1 MLKLKLAR
9 QTISKNLQLYLPFL
23 LANAVLVGINYIFFS
38 MTTNK
43 SLEKQNY
50 GAGLIQ
56 LMNIGL
62 VFTLTITFFFMIYI
76 NGMVS
81 RHRNHELGLYSI
93 LGMTR
98 SDLGRMIFF
107 IDAIMFAASSVLGLM
122 FGATFIKFVGLGLK
136 KMLDM
141 GYLNIP
147 MFSPVAAI
155 ICVGYFA
162 AVYFILLLGDLWR
175 LRSVNPLDLWKATN
189 KREKEPRGSWIF
201 GIAGIVTLGAGYV
214 IAVRINASINA
225 VNSFMLAVILVVIGT
240 YLVFI
245 AFSIIFLKMLRK
257 NKNFYYKR
265 NHFISVSGMLYRMKQ
280 NGASLASICL
290 LLTTALVAIV
300 MTGTLRLSQEATIK
314 LYNPYDVVMTK
325 ETPISHADKMT
336 IQSKAKDHHVT
347 VGKYV
352 NMTMT
357 QPIYGNFSGS
367 TYSVSKA
374 FDKSA
379 ANQLFAVPVADYNRI
394 QKQNV
399 HLAKDE
405 ILMYSSKGGYDKK
418 RLTIKGKTYK
428 VRHLDGF
435 DFYFDYQ
442 RTVFKPI
449 FVFAKNKQ
457 VCEQISGKWLYAM
470 GYDISG
476 KKSDLKKYT
485 AGLENKFTT
494 VVKKKNSQ
502 DPYPYMDSFSDRPS
516 VSEIFNH
523 LFGGLL
529 FIGIFVSIVM
539 LIATVVVMYYKQ
551 VSEGYADRDRFKT
564 MQQVGL
570 SREETKSAINSQV
583 LTVFMLPIIGAAV
596 NVGFAIPAIQK
607 VLVLL
612 SMYDNL
618 LLIKFG
624 IVSVAVTFLGYVAV
638 YKLTANVYENIV
650 NR

>member
-9 QTISKNLQLYLPFL
+9 QTIGKNLQLYLPFL

-38 MTTNK
+38 MTTNR
-43 SLEKQNY
+43 SLERQNY
-50 GAGLIQ
+50 GSGLIQ

-62 VFTLTITFFFMIYI
+62 VFTLAITFFFMIYI
-76 NGMVS
+76 NGIVS
-81 RHRNHELGLYSI
+81 RRRNHELGLYSI

-98 SDLGRMIFF
+98 SDLGKMIFF
-107 IDAIMFAASSVLGLM
+107 IDAIMFAASSVLGLV
-122 FGATFIKFVGLGLK
+122 FGATFVKFVGLGLK
-136 KMLDM
+136 KLLDM
-141 GYLNIP
+141 ERFDIP
-147 MFSPVAAI
+147 VFSSVAAI

-175 LRSVNPLDLWKATN
+175 LRSVNPLDLWKAAN

-201 GIAGIVTLGAGYV
+201 GIVGVIALGSVYA
-214 IAVRINASINA
+214 IAVRMKASMDA
-225 VNSFMLAVILVVIGT
+225 VTSFMLAVILVVIGT

-265 NHFISVSGMLYRMKQ
+265 NHFISVSGMIYRMKQ

-300 MTGTLRLSQEATIK
+300 TTGTLRLSQEATVR

-325 ETPISHADKMT
+325 KTPISHADKMT
-336 IQSKAKDHHVT
+336 IQSKAKDNHVT

-357 QPIYGNFSGS
+357 EPIYGNFSGS
-367 TYSVSKA
+367 AYSVSKTV
-374 FDKSA
+374 DMSTE
-379 ANQLFAVPVADYNRI
+379 NQLFAVPVADYNRI

-405 ILMYSSKGGYDKK
+405 ILMCSSKGGYDKN

-428 VRHLDGF
+428 VRHIDSF

-442 RTVFKPI
+442 RTIFKPI
-449 FVFAKNKQ
+449 FVFAKDRK

-476 KKSDLKKYT
+476 KKSDLKRYA
-485 AGLENKFTT
+485 AGLGDKFTA
-494 VVKKKNSQ
+494 VVKKNSQ
-502 DPYPYMDSFSDRPS
+502 EPYMDSFTDRPS
-516 VSEIFNH
+516 VSDLFNQ

-607 VLVLL
+607 MLVLL
-612 SMYDNL
+612 SMYDKL
-618 LLIKFG
+618 LLVKFG
-624 IVSVAVTFLGYVAV
+624 IVSLAVTFLGYVAV
-638 YKLTANVYENIV
+638 YKLTTNVYENIV

>member
-1 MLKLKLAR
+1 MLKFKLSR
-9 QTISKNLQLYLPFL
+9 QIISKNLQLYLPFL

-50 GAGLIQ
+50 GSVLIQ

-62 VFTLTITFFFMIYI
+62 VFTLAITFFFMIYI
-76 NGMVS
+76 NGIVS
-81 RHRNHELGLYSI
+81 RRRNHELGLYSI

-98 SDLGRMIFF
+98 SDLGKMIFF
-107 IDAIMFAASSVLGLM
+107 IDAIMFAASSVLGLV
-122 FGATFIKFVGLGLK
+122 FGATFVKFVGLGLK
-136 KMLDM
+136 QLLDM
-141 GYLNIP
+141 ERLNVP
-147 MFSPVAAI
+147 MFSSVAAI
-155 ICVGYFA
+155 ICIGYFA

-189 KREKEPRGSWIF
+189 EREKEPRGSWIF
-201 GIAGIVTLGAGYV
+201 GIAGVVALCTGYAL
-214 IAVRINASINA
+214 AVRMKVSMDA
-225 VNSFMLAVILVVIGT
+225 VTSFMLAVVLVVIGT

-265 NHFISVSGMLYRMKQ
+265 NHFISVSGMIYRMKQ

-300 MTGTLRLSQEATIK
+300 TTGTLRLSQEATLK

-325 ETPISHADKMT
+325 KTPISHSDKMM
-336 IQSKAKDHHVT
+336 IQSKAKDNHVT

-352 NMTMT
+352 NMMMT
-357 QPIYGNFSGS
+357 EPIYGNFSGS
-367 TYSVSKA
+367 TYSVSKTV
-374 FDKSA
+374 DMSTE
-379 ANQLFAVPVADYNRI
+379 NQLFAVPVADYNRI

-405 ILMYSSKGGYDKK
+405 ILMYSSKGGYDKN

-428 VRHLDGF
+428 VRHIDSF

-442 RTVFKPI
+442 RTIFKPI
-449 FVFAKNKQ
+449 FVFAKDKT

-485 AGLENKFTT
+485 AGLENKFMT

-502 DPYPYMDSFSDRPS
+502 GTYMDSFADRPTI
-516 VSEIFNH
+516 SEISNQMY
-523 LFGGLL
+523 GGLL

-596 NVGFAIPAIQK
+596 NFGFAIPAIQK

-612 SMYDNL
+612 SMYDK
-618 LLIKFG
+618 LLIVKFG
-624 IVSVAVTFLGYVAV
+624 IVSLAVTFLGYVAV
-638 YKLTANVYENIV
+638 YKLTTNVYENIV

>member
-1 MLKLKLAR
+1 MLKLKLSR

-50 GAGLIQ
+50 GSVLIQ

-62 VFTLTITFFFMIYI
+62 VFTLAITFFFMIYI
-76 NGMVS
+76 NSIVS
-81 RHRNHELGLYSI
+81 RRRNHELGLYSI

-98 SDLGRMIFF
+98 SDLGKMIFF
-107 IDAIMFAASSVLGLM
+107 IDAIMFVASSVLGLV
-122 FGATFIKFVGLGLK
+122 FGATFVKFVGLGLK
-136 KMLDM
+136 KLLDM
-141 GYLNIP
+141 GRFDIP
-147 MFSPVAAI
+147 VFSSVAAI

-175 LRSVNPLDLWKATN
+175 LRSVNPLDLWKAAN

-201 GIAGIVTLGAGYV
+201 GIVGVIALGSGYA
-214 IAVRINASINA
+214 IAVRMKASMDA
-225 VNSFMLAVILVVIGT
+225 VTSFMLAVILVVIGT

-265 NHFISVSGMLYRMKQ
+265 NHFISVSGMIYRMKQ

-300 MTGTLRLSQEATIK
+300 TTGTLRLSQEATVR

-325 ETPISHADKMT
+325 KTPISYADKMT
-336 IQSKAKDHHVT
+336 IQSKARDNHVT

-357 QPIYGNFSGS
+357 EPIYGNFSGS
-367 TYSVSKA
+367 AYSVSKTV
-374 FDKSA
+374 DMSTE
-379 ANQLFAVPVADYNRI
+379 NQLFAVPVADYNRI

-405 ILMYSSKGGYDKK
+405 ILMCSSKGGYDKN

-428 VRHLDGF
+428 VRHIDSF

-442 RTVFKPI
+442 RTIFKPI
-449 FVFAKNKQ
+449 FVFAKDRK

-476 KKSDLKKYT
+476 KKSDLKRYA
-485 AGLENKFTT
+485 AGLGDKFTA
-494 VVKKKNSQ
+494 VVKKNSQ
-502 DPYPYMDSFSDRPS
+502 EPYMDSFTDRPS
-516 VSEIFNH
+516 VSDLFNQ

-539 LIATVVVMYYKQ
+539 LIDTVVVMYYKQ

-607 VLVLL
+607 MLVLL
-612 SMYDNL
+612 SMYDKL
-618 LLIKFG
+618 LLVKFG
-624 IVSVAVTFLGYVAV
+624 IVSLAVTFLGYVAV
-638 YKLTANVYENIV
+638 YKLTTNVYENIV

>member
-1 MLKLKLAR
+1 MLKLKLSR
-9 QTISKNLQLYLPFL
+9 QIISKNLQLYLPFL

-50 GAGLIQ
+50 GSVLIQ

-62 VFTLTITFFFMIYI
+62 VFTLAITFFFMIYI
-76 NGMVS
+76 NGIVS
-81 RHRNHELGLYSI
+81 RRRNHELGLYSI

-98 SDLGRMIFF
+98 SDLGKMIFF
-107 IDAIMFAASSVLGLM
+107 IDAIMFAASSVLGLV
-122 FGATFIKFVGLGLK
+122 FGATFVKFVGLGLK
-136 KMLDM
+136 QLLDM
-141 GYLNIP
+141 ERLNVP
-147 MFSPVAAI
+147 MFSSVAAI
-155 ICVGYFA
+155 ICIGYFA

-189 KREKEPRGSWIF
+189 EREKEPRGSWIF
-201 GIAGIVTLGAGYV
+201 GIAGVVALCTGYAL
-214 IAVRINASINA
+214 AVRMKVSMDA
-225 VNSFMLAVILVVIGT
+225 VTSFMLAVVLVVIGT

-265 NHFISVSGMLYRMKQ
+265 NHFISVSGMIYRMKQ

-300 MTGTLRLSQEATIK
+300 TTGTLRLSQEATLK

-325 ETPISHADKMT
+325 KTPISHSDKMM
-336 IQSKAKDHHVT
+336 IQSKAKDNHVT

-352 NMTMT
+352 NMMMT
-357 QPIYGNFSGS
+357 EPIYGNFSGS
-367 TYSVSKA
+367 TYSVSKTV
-374 FDKSA
+374 DMSTE
-379 ANQLFAVPVADYNRI
+379 NQLFAVPVADYNRI

-405 ILMYSSKGGYDKK
+405 ILMYSSKGGYDKN
-418 RLTIKGKTYK
+418 RLTVKGKTYK
-428 VRHLDGF
+428 VRHIDSF

-442 RTVFKPI
+442 RTIFKPI
-449 FVFAKNKQ
+449 FVFAKDKT

-485 AGLENKFTT
+485 AGLENKFMT

-502 DPYPYMDSFSDRPS
+502 GTYMDSFADRPTI
-516 VSEIFNH
+516 SEISNQMY
-523 LFGGLL
+523 GGLL

-607 VLVLL
+607 MLVLL
-612 SMYDNL
+612 AVYDK
-618 LLIKFG
+618 LLIVKFG
-624 IVSVAVTFLGYVAV
+624 IVSLAVTFLGYVAV
-638 YKLTANVYENIV
+638 YKLTTNVYENIV

>member
-1 MLKLKLAR
+1 MLKLKLSR
-9 QTISKNLQLYLPFL
+9 QIISKNLQLYLPFL

-50 GAGLIQ
+50 GSVLIQ

-62 VFTLTITFFFMIYI
+62 VFTLAITFFFMIYI
-76 NGMVS
+76 NGIVS
-81 RHRNHELGLYSI
+81 RRRNHELGLYSI

-98 SDLGRMIFF
+98 SDLGKMIFF
-107 IDAIMFAASSVLGLM
+107 IDAIMFAASSVLGLV
-122 FGATFIKFVGLGLK
+122 FGATFVKFVGLGLK
-136 KMLDM
+136 QLLDM
-141 GYLNIP
+141 ERLNVP
-147 MFSPVAAI
+147 MFSSVAAI
-155 ICVGYFA
+155 ICIGYFA

-189 KREKEPRGSWIF
+189 EREKEPRGSWIF
-201 GIAGIVTLGAGYV
+201 GIAGVVALCTGYAL
-214 IAVRINASINA
+214 AVRMKVSMDA
-225 VNSFMLAVILVVIGT
+225 VTSFMLAVVLVVIGT

-265 NHFISVSGMLYRMKQ
+265 NHFISVSGMIYRMKQ

-300 MTGTLRLSQEATIK
+300 TTGTLRLSQEATLK

-325 ETPISHADKMT
+325 KTPISHSDKMM
-336 IQSKAKDHHVT
+336 IQSKAKDNHVT

-352 NMTMT
+352 NMMMT
-357 QPIYGNFSGS
+357 EPIYGNFSGS
-367 TYSVSKA
+367 TYSVSKTV
-374 FDKSA
+374 DMSTE
-379 ANQLFAVPVADYNRI
+379 NQLFAVPVADYNRI

-405 ILMYSSKGGYDKK
+405 ILMCSSKGGYDKN

-428 VRHLDGF
+428 VRHIDSF

-442 RTVFKPI
+442 RTIFKPI
-449 FVFAKNKQ
+449 FVFAKDKT

-485 AGLENKFTT
+485 AGLENKFMT

-502 DPYPYMDSFSDRPS
+502 GTYMDSFADRPTI
-516 VSEIFNH
+516 SEISNQMY
-523 LFGGLL
+523 GGLL

-596 NVGFAIPAIQK
+596 NFGFAIPAIQK

-612 SMYDNL
+612 SMYDK
-618 LLIKFG
+618 LLIVKFG
-624 IVSVAVTFLGYVAV
+624 IVSLAVTFLGYVAV
-638 YKLTANVYENIV
+638 YKLTTNVYENIV

>member
-1 MLKLKLAR
+1 MLKLKLSR
-9 QTISKNLQLYLPFL
+9 QIISKNLQLYLPFL

-50 GAGLIQ
+50 GSVLIQ

-62 VFTLTITFFFMIYI
+62 VFTLAITFFFMIYI
-76 NGMVS
+76 NGIVS
-81 RHRNHELGLYSI
+81 RRRNHELGLYSI

-98 SDLGRMIFF
+98 SDLGKMIFF
-107 IDAIMFAASSVLGLM
+107 IDAIMFAASSVLGLV
-122 FGATFIKFVGLGLK
+122 FGATFVKFVGLGLK
-136 KMLDM
+136 QLLDM
-141 GYLNIP
+141 ERLNVP
-147 MFSPVAAI
+147 MFSSVAAI
-155 ICVGYFA
+155 ICIGYFA

-189 KREKEPRGSWIF
+189 EREKEPRGSWIF
-201 GIAGIVTLGAGYV
+201 GIAGVVALCTGYAL
-214 IAVRINASINA
+214 AVRMKVSMDA
-225 VNSFMLAVILVVIGT
+225 VTSFMLAVVLVVIGT

-257 NKNFYYKR
+257 NKNFYYRR
-265 NHFISVSGMLYRMKQ
+265 NHFISVSGMIYRMKQ

-300 MTGTLRLSQEATIK
+300 TTGTLRLSQEATLK

-325 ETPISHADKMT
+325 KTPISHSDKMM
-336 IQSKAKDHHVT
+336 IQSKAKDNHVT

-352 NMTMT
+352 NMMMT
-357 QPIYGNFSGS
+357 EPIYGNFSGS
-367 TYSVSKA
+367 TYSVSKTV
-374 FDKSA
+374 DMSTE
-379 ANQLFAVPVADYNRI
+379 NQLFAVPVADYNRI

-405 ILMYSSKGGYDKK
+405 ILMYSSKGGYDKN

-428 VRHLDGF
+428 VRHIDSF

-442 RTVFKPI
+442 RTIFKPI
-449 FVFAKNKQ
+449 FVFAKDKT

-485 AGLENKFTT
+485 AGLENKFMT

-502 DPYPYMDSFSDRPS
+502 GTYMDSFADRPTI
-516 VSEIFNH
+516 SEISNQMY
-523 LFGGLL
+523 GGLL

-596 NVGFAIPAIQK
+596 NFGFAIPAIQK

-612 SMYDNL
+612 SMYDK
-618 LLIKFG
+618 LLIVKFG
-624 IVSVAVTFLGYVAV
+624 IVSLAVTFLGYVAV
-638 YKLTANVYENIV
+638 YKLTTNVYENIV

>member
-1 MLKLKLAR
+1 MLKLKLSR
-9 QTISKNLQLYLPFL
+9 QIISKNLQLYLPFL

-50 GAGLIQ
+50 GSVLIQ

-62 VFTLTITFFFMIYI
+62 VFTLAITFFFMIYI
-76 NGMVS
+76 NGIVS
-81 RHRNHELGLYSI
+81 RRRNHELGLYSI

-98 SDLGRMIFF
+98 SDLGKMIFF
-107 IDAIMFAASSVLGLM
+107 IDAIMFAASSVLGLV
-122 FGATFIKFVGLGLK
+122 FGATFVKFVGLGLK
-136 KMLDM
+136 QLLDM
-141 GYLNIP
+141 ERLNVP
-147 MFSPVAAI
+147 MFSSVAAI
-155 ICVGYFA
+155 ICIGYFA

-189 KREKEPRGSWIF
+189 EREKEPRGSWIF
-201 GIAGIVTLGAGYV
+201 GIAGVVALCTGYAL
-214 IAVRINASINA
+214 AVRMKVSMDA
-225 VNSFMLAVILVVIGT
+225 VTSFMLAVVLVVIGT

-265 NHFISVSGMLYRMKQ
+265 NHFISVSGMIYRMKQ

-300 MTGTLRLSQEATIK
+300 TTGTLRLSQEATLK

-325 ETPISHADKMT
+325 KTPISHSDKMM
-336 IQSKAKDHHVT
+336 IQSKAKDNHVT

-352 NMTMT
+352 NMMMT
-357 QPIYGNFSGS
+357 EPIYGNFSGS
-367 TYSVSKA
+367 TYSVSKTV
-374 FDKSA
+374 DMSTE
-379 ANQLFAVPVADYNRI
+379 NQLFAVPVADYNRI

-405 ILMYSSKGGYDKK
+405 ILMYSSKGGYDKN
-418 RLTIKGKTYK
+418 RLTIRGKTYK
-428 VRHLDGF
+428 VRHIDSF

-442 RTVFKPI
+442 RTIFKPI
-449 FVFAKNKQ
+449 FVFAKDKT
-457 VCEQISGKWLYAM
+457 VCEQISGKCLYAM

-485 AGLENKFTT
+485 AGLENKFMT

-502 DPYPYMDSFSDRPS
+502 GTYMDSFADRPTI
-516 VSEIFNH
+516 SEISNQMY
-523 LFGGLL
+523 GGLL

-612 SMYDNL
+612 SMYDK
-618 LLIKFG
+618 LLIVKFG
-624 IVSVAVTFLGYVAV
+624 IISLAVTFLGYVAV
-638 YKLTANVYENIV
+638 YKLTTNVYENIV

>member
-9 QTISKNLQLYLPFL
+9 QTISKNLQIYLPFL

-50 GAGLIQ
+50 GSGLIQ

-62 VFTLTITFFFMIYI
+62 VFTLAITFFFMIYI
-76 NGMVS
+76 NGIVS
-81 RHRNHELGLYSI
+81 RRRNHELGLYSI

-98 SDLGRMIFF
+98 SDLGKMIFF
-107 IDAIMFAASSVLGLM
+107 IDAIMFAASSFLGLV
-122 FGATFIKFVGLGLK
+122 FGATFVKFVGLGLK
-136 KMLDM
+136 QLLDM
-141 GYLNIP
+141 ERLNVP
-147 MFSPVAAI
+147 MFSSVAAI
-155 ICVGYFA
+155 ICIGYFS

-189 KREKEPRGSWIF
+189 RREKEPRGSWVF
-201 GIAGIVTLGAGYV
+201 GIAGVVALCTGYA
-214 IAVRINASINA
+214 IAVRMKVSMDA
-225 VNSFMLAVILVVIGT
+225 VTSFMLAVVLVVIGT

-257 NKNFYYKR
+257 NKNFYYRR
-265 NHFISVSGMLYRMKQ
+265 NHFISVSGMIYRMKQ

-300 MTGTLRLSQEATIK
+300 TTGTLRLSQEATLK

-325 ETPISHADKMT
+325 KTPISHSDKMM
-336 IQSKAKDHHVT
+336 IQSKAKDNHVM

-352 NMTMT
+352 NMMMT
-357 QPIYGNFSGS
+357 EPIYGNFSGS
-367 TYSVSKA
+367 AYSVSKTV
-374 FDKSA
+374 DMSTE
-379 ANQLFAVPVADYNRI
+379 NQLFAVPVADYNRI

-399 HLAKDE
+399 HLAKNE
-405 ILMYSSKGGYDKK
+405 ILMCSSKGGYDKN

-428 VRHLDGF
+428 VRHIDSF

-442 RTVFKPI
+442 RTIFKPI
-449 FVFAKNKQ
+449 FVFAKDKT

-485 AGLENKFTT
+485 AGLENKFMT

-502 DPYPYMDSFSDRPS
+502 GTYMDSFADRPTI
-516 VSEIFNH
+516 SEISNQMY
-523 LFGGLL
+523 GGLL

-612 SMYDNL
+612 SMYDK
-618 LLIKFG
+618 LLIVKFG
-624 IVSVAVTFLGYVAV
+624 IVSLAVTFLGYVAV
-638 YKLTANVYENIV
+638 YKLTTNVYESIV

>member
-1 MLKLKLAR
+1 MLKLKLSR
-9 QTISKNLQLYLPFL
+9 QIISKNLQLYLPFL

-50 GAGLIQ
+50 GSVLIQ

-62 VFTLTITFFFMIYI
+62 VFTLAITFFFMIYI
-76 NGMVS
+76 NGIVS
-81 RHRNHELGLYSI
+81 RRRNHELGLYSI

-98 SDLGRMIFF
+98 SDLGKMIFF
-107 IDAIMFAASSVLGLM
+107 IDAIMFAASSVLGLV
-122 FGATFIKFVGLGLK
+122 FGATFVKFVGLGLK
-136 KMLDM
+136 KLLDM
-141 GYLNIP
+141 GRFDIP
-147 MFSPVAAI
+147 VFSSVAAI

-189 KREKEPRGSWIF
+189 EREKEPRGSWIF
-201 GIAGIVTLGAGYV
+201 GIAGVVALCTGYAL
-214 IAVRINASINA
+214 AVRMKVSMDA
-225 VNSFMLAVILVVIGT
+225 VTSFMLAVVLVVIGT

-265 NHFISVSGMLYRMKQ
+265 NHFISVSGMIYRMKQ

-300 MTGTLRLSQEATIK
+300 TTGTLRLSQEATLK

-325 ETPISHADKMT
+325 KTPISHSDKMM
-336 IQSKAKDHHVT
+336 IQSKAKDNHVT

-352 NMTMT
+352 NMMMT
-357 QPIYGNFSGS
+357 EPIYGNFSGS
-367 TYSVSKA
+367 TYSVSKTV
-374 FDKSA
+374 DMSTE
-379 ANQLFAVPVADYNRI
+379 NQLFAVPVADYNRI

-405 ILMYSSKGGYDKK
+405 ILMYSSKGGYDKN
-418 RLTIKGKTYK
+418 RLTVKGKTYK
-428 VRHLDGF
+428 VRHIDSF

-442 RTVFKPI
+442 RTIFKPI
-449 FVFAKNKQ
+449 FVFAKDKT

-485 AGLENKFTT
+485 AGLENKFMT

-502 DPYPYMDSFSDRPS
+502 GTYMDSFADRPTI
-516 VSEIFNH
+516 SEISNQMY
-523 LFGGLL
+523 GGLL

-612 SMYDNL
+612 SMYDK
-618 LLIKFG
+618 LLIVKFG
-624 IVSVAVTFLGYVAV
+624 IISLAVTFLGYVAV
-638 YKLTANVYENIV
+638 YKLTTNVYENIV

>member
-1 MLKLKLAR
+1 MLKLKLSR
-9 QTISKNLQLYLPFL
+9 QIISKNLQLYLPFL

-50 GAGLIQ
+50 GSVLIQ

-62 VFTLTITFFFMIYI
+62 VFTLAITFFFMIYI
-76 NGMVS
+76 NGIVS
-81 RHRNHELGLYSI
+81 RRRNHELGLYSI

-98 SDLGRMIFF
+98 SDLGKMIFF
-107 IDAIMFAASSVLGLM
+107 IDAIMFAASSVLGLV
-122 FGATFIKFVGLGLK
+122 FGATFVKFVGLGLK
-136 KMLDM
+136 QLLDM
-141 GYLNIP
+141 ERLNVP
-147 MFSPVAAI
+147 MFSSVAAI
-155 ICVGYFA
+155 ICIGYFA

-189 KREKEPRGSWIF
+189 EREKEPRGSWIF
-201 GIAGIVTLGAGYV
+201 GIAGVVALCTGYAL
-214 IAVRINASINA
+214 AVRMKVSMDA
-225 VNSFMLAVILVVIGT
+225 VTSFMLAVILVVIGT

-265 NHFISVSGMLYRMKQ
+265 NHFISVSGMIYRMKQ

-300 MTGTLRLSQEATIK
+300 MTGTLRLSQEATLK

-325 ETPISHADKMT
+325 KTPISHSDKMM
-336 IQSKAKDHHVT
+336 IQSKAKDNHVT

-352 NMTMT
+352 NMMMT
-357 QPIYGNFSGS
+357 EPIYGNFSGS
-367 TYSVSKA
+367 AYSVSKTV
-374 FDKSA
+374 DMSTE
-379 ANQLFAVPVADYNRI
+379 NQLFAVPVADYNRI

-405 ILMYSSKGGYDKK
+405 ILMYSSKGGYDKN

-428 VRHLDGF
+428 VRHIDSF

-442 RTVFKPI
+442 RTIFKPI
-449 FVFAKNKQ
+449 FVFAKDKT

-485 AGLENKFTT
+485 AGLENKFMT

-502 DPYPYMDSFSDRPS
+502 GTYMDSFADRPTI
-516 VSEIFNH
+516 SEISNQMY
-523 LFGGLL
+523 GGLL

-612 SMYDNL
+612 SMYDK
-618 LLIKFG
+618 LLIVKFG
-624 IVSVAVTFLGYVAV
+624 IISLAVTFLGYVAV
-638 YKLTANVYENIV
+638 YKLTTNVYENIV

>member
-9 QTISKNLQLYLPFL
+9 QTIGKNLQLYLPFL

-38 MTTNK
+38 MTTNR
-43 SLEKQNY
+43 SLERQNY
-50 GAGLIQ
+50 GSGLIQ

-62 VFTLTITFFFMIYI
+62 VFTLAITFFFMIYI
-76 NGMVS
+76 NGIVS
-81 RHRNHELGLYSI
+81 RRRNHELGLYSI

-98 SDLGRMIFF
+98 SDLGKMIFF
-107 IDAIMFAASSVLGLM
+107 IDAIMFAASSVLGLV
-122 FGATFIKFVGLGLK
+122 FGATFVKFVGLGLK
-136 KMLDM
+136 KLLDM
-141 GYLNIP
+141 ERFDIP
-147 MFSPVAAI
+147 VFSSVAAI

-175 LRSVNPLDLWKATN
+175 LRSVNPLDLWKAAN

-201 GIAGIVTLGAGYV
+201 GIVGVIALGSGYA
-214 IAVRINASINA
+214 IAVRMKASMDA
-225 VNSFMLAVILVVIGT
+225 VTSFMLAVILVVIGT

-265 NHFISVSGMLYRMKQ
+265 NHFISVSGMIYRMKQ

-300 MTGTLRLSQEATIK
+300 TTGTLRLSQEATVR

-325 ETPISHADKMT
+325 KTPISHADKMT
-336 IQSKAKDHHVT
+336 IQSKAKDNHVT

-357 QPIYGNFSGS
+357 EPIYGNFSGS
-367 TYSVSKA
+367 AYSVSKTV
-374 FDKSA
+374 DMSTE
-379 ANQLFAVPVADYNRI
+379 NQLFAVPVADYNRI

-405 ILMYSSKGGYDKK
+405 ILMCSSKGGYDKN

-428 VRHLDGF
+428 VRHIDSF

-442 RTVFKPI
+442 RTIFKPI
-449 FVFAKNKQ
+449 FVFAKDRK
-457 VCEQISGKWLYAM
+457 VCEQISEKWLYAM

-476 KKSDLKKYT
+476 KKSDLKRYA
-485 AGLENKFTT
+485 AGLGDKFTA
-494 VVKKKNSQ
+494 VVKKNSQ
-502 DPYPYMDSFSDRPS
+502 EPYMDSFTDRPS
-516 VSEIFNH
+516 VSDLFNQ

-607 VLVLL
+607 MLVLL
-612 SMYDNL
+612 SMYDKL
-618 LLIKFG
+618 LLVKFG
-624 IVSVAVTFLGYVAV
+624 IVSLAVTFLGYVAV
-638 YKLTANVYENIV
+638 YKLTTNVYENIV

>member
-50 GAGLIQ
+50 GSGLIQ

-62 VFTLTITFFFMIYI
+62 VFTLAITFFFMIYI
-76 NGMVS
+76 NGIVS
-81 RHRNHELGLYSI
+81 RRRNHELGLYSI

-98 SDLGRMIFF
+98 SDLGKMIFF
-107 IDAIMFAASSVLGLM
+107 IDAIMFAASSVLGLV
-122 FGATFIKFVGLGLK
+122 FGATFVKFVGLGLK
-136 KMLDM
+136 KLLDM
-141 GYLNIP
+141 ERLNVP
-147 MFSPVAAI
+147 MFSSVAAI
-155 ICVGYFA
+155 ICIGYFA

-175 LRSVNPLDLWKATN
+175 LRSVNPLDLWKAAN

-201 GIAGIVTLGAGYV
+201 GIVGVIALGSGYA
-214 IAVRINASINA
+214 IAVRMKASMDA
-225 VNSFMLAVILVVIGT
+225 VTSFMLAVILVVIGT

-265 NHFISVSGMLYRMKQ
+265 NHFISVSGMIYRMKQ

-300 MTGTLRLSQEATIK
+300 TTGTLRLSQEATVR

-325 ETPISHADKMT
+325 KTPISHADKMT
-336 IQSKAKDHHVT
+336 IQSKAKDNHVT

-357 QPIYGNFSGS
+357 EPIYGNFSGS
-367 TYSVSKA
+367 AYSVSKTV
-374 FDKSA
+374 DMSTE
-379 ANQLFAVPVADYNRI
+379 NQLFAVPVADYNRI

-405 ILMYSSKGGYDKK
+405 ILMCSSKGGYDKN

-428 VRHLDGF
+428 VRHIDSF

-442 RTVFKPI
+442 RTIFKPI
-449 FVFAKNKQ
+449 FVFAKDRK

-476 KKSDLKKYT
+476 KKSDLKRYA
-485 AGLENKFTT
+485 AGLGDKFTA
-494 VVKKKNSQ
+494 VVKKNSQ
-502 DPYPYMDSFSDRPS
+502 EPYMDSFTDRPS
-516 VSEIFNH
+516 VSDLFNQ

-607 VLVLL
+607 MLVLL
-612 SMYDNL
+612 SMYDKL
-618 LLIKFG
+618 LLVKFG
-624 IVSVAVTFLGYVAV
+624 IVSLAVTFLGYVAV
-638 YKLTANVYENIV
+638 YKLTTNVYENIV

>member
-1 MLKLKLAR
+1 MLKLKLSR

-50 GAGLIQ
+50 GSVLIQ

-62 VFTLTITFFFMIYI
+62 VFTLAITFFFMIYI
-76 NGMVS
+76 NGIVS
-81 RHRNHELGLYSI
+81 RRRNHELGLYSI

-98 SDLGRMIFF
+98 SDLGKMIFF
-107 IDAIMFAASSVLGLM
+107 IDAIMFVASSVLGLV
-122 FGATFIKFVGLGLK
+122 FGATFVKFVGLGLK
-136 KMLDM
+136 KLLDM
-141 GYLNIP
+141 GRFDIP
-147 MFSPVAAI
+147 VFSSVAAI

-175 LRSVNPLDLWKATN
+175 LRSVNPLDLWKAAN

-201 GIAGIVTLGAGYV
+201 GIVGVIALGSGYA
-214 IAVRINASINA
+214 IAVRMKASMDA
-225 VNSFMLAVILVVIGT
+225 VTSFMLAVILVVIGT

-265 NHFISVSGMLYRMKQ
+265 NHFISVSGMIYRMKQ

-300 MTGTLRLSQEATIK
+300 TTGTLRLSQEATVR

-325 ETPISHADKMT
+325 KTPISHADKMT
-336 IQSKAKDHHVT
+336 IQSKAKDNHVT

-357 QPIYGNFSGS
+357 GPIYGNFSGS
-367 TYSVSKA
+367 AYSVSKTV
-374 FDKSA
+374 DMSTE
-379 ANQLFAVPVADYNRI
+379 NQLFAVPVADYNRI

-405 ILMYSSKGGYDKK
+405 ILMCSSKGGYDKN

-428 VRHLDGF
+428 VRHIDSF

-442 RTVFKPI
+442 RTIFKPI
-449 FVFAKNKQ
+449 FVFAKDRK

-476 KKSDLKKYT
+476 KKSDLKRYA
-485 AGLENKFTT
+485 AGLGDKFTA
-494 VVKKKNSQ
+494 VVKKNSQ
-502 DPYPYMDSFSDRPS
+502 EPYMDSFTDRPS
-516 VSEIFNH
+516 VSDLFNQ

-551 VSEGYADRDRFKT
+551 VSEGYADLDRFKT

-607 VLVLL
+607 MLVLL
-612 SMYDNL
+612 SMYDKL
-618 LLIKFG
+618 LLVKFG
-624 IVSVAVTFLGYVAV
+624 IVSLAVTFLGYVAV
-638 YKLTANVYENIV
+638 YKLTTNVYENIV

>member
-9 QTISKNLQLYLPFL
+9 QTIGKNLQLYLPFL

-38 MTTNK
+38 MTTNR
-43 SLEKQNY
+43 SLERQNY
-50 GAGLIQ
+50 GSGLIQ

-62 VFTLTITFFFMIYI
+62 VFTLAITFFFMIYI
-76 NGMVS
+76 NGIVS
-81 RHRNHELGLYSI
+81 RRRNHELGLYSI

-98 SDLGRMIFF
+98 SDLGKMIFF
-107 IDAIMFAASSVLGLM
+107 IDAIMFVASSVLGLV
-122 FGATFIKFVGLGLK
+122 FGATFVKFVGLGLK
-136 KMLDM
+136 QLLDM
-141 GYLNIP
+141 ERLNVP
-147 MFSPVAAI
+147 MFSSVAAI

-175 LRSVNPLDLWKATN
+175 LRSVNPLDLWKAAN

-201 GIAGIVTLGAGYV
+201 GIVGVIALGSGYA
-214 IAVRINASINA
+214 IAVRMKASMDA
-225 VNSFMLAVILVVIGT
+225 VTSFMLAVILVVIGT

-265 NHFISVSGMLYRMKQ
+265 NHFISVSGMIYRMKQ

-300 MTGTLRLSQEATIK
+300 TTGTLRLSQEATVR

-325 ETPISHADKMT
+325 KTPISHADKMT
-336 IQSKAKDHHVT
+336 IQSKAKDNHVT

-357 QPIYGNFSGS
+357 EPIYGNFSGS
-367 TYSVSKA
+367 AYSVSKTV
-374 FDKSA
+374 DMSTE
-379 ANQLFAVPVADYNRI
+379 NQLFAVPVADYNRI

-405 ILMYSSKGGYDKK
+405 ILMYSSKGGYDKN

-428 VRHLDGF
+428 VRHIDSF

-442 RTVFKPI
+442 RTIFKPI
-449 FVFAKNKQ
+449 FVFAKDKT

-476 KKSDLKKYT
+476 KKSDLKRYA
-485 AGLENKFTT
+485 AGLGDKFTA
-494 VVKKKNSQ
+494 VVNKNSQ
-502 DPYPYMDSFSDRPS
+502 EPYMDSFTDRPS
-516 VSEIFNH
+516 VSDLFNQ

-612 SMYDNL
+612 SMYDK
-618 LLIKFG
+618 LLIVKFG
-624 IVSVAVTFLGYVAV
+624 IVSLAVTFLGYVAV
-638 YKLTANVYENIV
+638 YKLTTNVYENIV

>member
-1 MLKLKLAR
+1 MLKLKLSR
-9 QTISKNLQLYLPFL
+9 QTISKNLQIYLPFL

-43 SLEKQNY
+43 SLEKQNN
-50 GAGLIQ
+50 GSVLIQ

-62 VFTLTITFFFMIYI
+62 VFTLAITFFFMIYI
-76 NGMVS
+76 NGIVS
-81 RHRNHELGLYSI
+81 RRRNHELGLYSI

-98 SDLGRMIFF
+98 SDLGKMIFF
-107 IDAIMFAASSVLGLM
+107 IDAIMFAASSVLGLV
-122 FGATFIKFVGLGLK
+122 FGATFVKFVGLGLK
-136 KMLDM
+136 KLLDM
-141 GYLNIP
+141 GRFDIP
-147 MFSPVAAI
+147 VFSSVAAI

-175 LRSVNPLDLWKATN
+175 LRSVNPLDLWKAAN

-201 GIAGIVTLGAGYV
+201 GIVGVIALGSGYA
-214 IAVRINASINA
+214 IAVRMKASMDA
-225 VNSFMLAVILVVIGT
+225 VTSFMLAVILVVIGT

-265 NHFISVSGMLYRMKQ
+265 NHFISVSGMIYRMKQ

-300 MTGTLRLSQEATIK
+300 TTGTLRLSQEATVR

-325 ETPISHADKMT
+325 KTPISHADKMT
-336 IQSKAKDHHVT
+336 IQSKAKDNHVT

-357 QPIYGNFSGS
+357 EPIYGNFSGS
-367 TYSVSKA
+367 AYSVSKTV
-374 FDKSA
+374 DMSTE
-379 ANQLFAVPVADYNRI
+379 NQLFAVPVADYNRI

-405 ILMYSSKGGYDKK
+405 ILMCSSKGGYDKN

-428 VRHLDGF
+428 VRHIDSF

-442 RTVFKPI
+442 RTIFKPI
-449 FVFAKNKQ
+449 FVFAKDRK

-476 KKSDLKKYT
+476 KKSDLKRYA
-485 AGLENKFTT
+485 AGLGDKFTA
-494 VVKKKNSQ
+494 VVKKNSQ
-502 DPYPYMDSFSDRPS
+502 EPYMDSFTDRPS
-516 VSEIFNH
+516 VSDLFNQ

-607 VLVLL
+607 MLVLL
-612 SMYDNL
+612 SMYDKL
-618 LLIKFG
+618 LLVKFG
-624 IVSVAVTFLGYVAV
+624 IVSLAVTFLGYVAV
-638 YKLTANVYENIV
+638 YKLTTNVYENIV

>member
-9 QTISKNLQLYLPFL
+9 QTIGKNLQLYLPFL

-50 GAGLIQ
+50 GSGLIQ

-62 VFTLTITFFFMIYI
+62 VFTLAITFFFMIYI
-76 NGMVS
+76 NGIVS
-81 RHRNHELGLYSI
+81 RRRNHELGLYSI

-98 SDLGRMIFF
+98 SDLGKMIFF
-107 IDAIMFAASSVLGLM
+107 IDAIMFVASSVLGLV
-122 FGATFIKFVGLGLK
+122 FGATFVKFVGLGLK
-136 KMLDM
+136 KLLDM
-141 GYLNIP
+141 GRFDIP
-147 MFSPVAAI
+147 VFSSVAAI
-155 ICVGYFA
+155 ICIGYFA

-175 LRSVNPLDLWKATN
+175 LRSVNPLDLWKAAN

-201 GIAGIVTLGAGYV
+201 GIVGVIALGSGYA
-214 IAVRINASINA
+214 IAVRMKASMDA
-225 VNSFMLAVILVVIGT
+225 VTSFMLAVILVVIGT

-265 NHFISVSGMLYRMKQ
+265 NHFISVSGMIYRMKQ

-300 MTGTLRLSQEATIK
+300 TTGTLRLSQEATVR

-325 ETPISHADKMT
+325 KTPISHADKMT
-336 IQSKAKDHHVT
+336 IQSKARDNHVT

-357 QPIYGNFSGS
+357 GPIYGNFSGS
-367 TYSVSKA
+367 AYSVSKTV
-374 FDKSA
+374 DMSTE
-379 ANQLFAVPVADYNRI
+379 NQLFAVPVADYNRI

-405 ILMYSSKGGYDKK
+405 ILMCSSKGGYDKN

-428 VRHLDGF
+428 VRHIDSF

-442 RTVFKPI
+442 QTIFKPI
-449 FVFAKNKQ
+449 FVFAKDKT

-476 KKSDLKKYT
+476 KKSDLKRYA
-485 AGLENKFTT
+485 AGLGDKFTA
-494 VVKKKNSQ
+494 VVKKNSQ
-502 DPYPYMDSFSDRPS
+502 EPYMDSFTDRPS
-516 VSEIFNH
+516 VSDLFNQ

-607 VLVLL
+607 MLVFL
-612 SMYDNL
+612 SMYDKL
-618 LLIKFG
+618 LLVKFG
-624 IVSVAVTFLGYVAV
+624 IVSLAVTFLGYVAV
-638 YKLTANVYENIV
+638 YKLTTNVYESIV

>member
-50 GAGLIQ
+50 GSGLIQ

-62 VFTLTITFFFMIYI
+62 VFTLAITFFFMIYI
-76 NGMVS
+76 NGIVS
-81 RHRNHELGLYSI
+81 RRRNHELGLYSI

-98 SDLGRMIFF
+98 SDLGKMIFF
-107 IDAIMFAASSVLGLM
+107 IDAIMFAASSVLGLV
-122 FGATFIKFVGLGLK
+122 FGATFVKFVGLGLK
-136 KMLDM
+136 KLLDM
-141 GYLNIP
+141 ERLNVP
-147 MFSPVAAI
+147 MFSSVAAI
-155 ICVGYFA
+155 ICIGYFA

-175 LRSVNPLDLWKATN
+175 LRSVNPLDLWKAAN

-201 GIAGIVTLGAGYV
+201 GIVGVIALGSGYA
-214 IAVRINASINA
+214 IAVRMKASMDA
-225 VNSFMLAVILVVIGT
+225 VTSFMLAVILVVIGT

-265 NHFISVSGMLYRMKQ
+265 NHFISVSGMIYRMKQ

-300 MTGTLRLSQEATIK
+300 TTGTLRLSQEATVR

-325 ETPISHADKMT
+325 KTPISHADKMT
-336 IQSKAKDHHVT
+336 IQSKARDNHVT

-357 QPIYGNFSGS
+357 GPIYGNFSGS
-367 TYSVSKA
+367 AYSVSKTV
-374 FDKSA
+374 DMSTE
-379 ANQLFAVPVADYNRI
+379 NQLFAVPVADYNRI

-405 ILMYSSKGGYDKK
+405 ILMYSSKGGYDKN

-428 VRHLDGF
+428 VRHIDSF
-435 DFYFDYQ
+435 DFYFDYE
-442 RTVFKPI
+442 RTIFKPI
-449 FVFAKNKQ
+449 FVFAKDKT

-476 KKSDLKKYT
+476 KKSDLKRYA
-485 AGLENKFTT
+485 AGLGDKFTA
-494 VVKKKNSQ
+494 VVNKNSQ
-502 DPYPYMDSFSDRPS
+502 EPYMDSFTDRPS
-516 VSEIFNH
+516 VSDLFNQ

-607 VLVLL
+607 MLVLL
-612 SMYDNL
+612 SMYDKL
-618 LLIKFG
+618 LLVKFG
-624 IVSVAVTFLGYVAV
+624 IVSLAVTFLGYVAV
-638 YKLTANVYENIV
+638 YKLTTNVYENIV

>member
-1 MLKLKLAR
+1 MLKLKLSR
-9 QTISKNLQLYLPFL
+9 QIISKNLQLYLPFL

-50 GAGLIQ
+50 GSVLIQ

-62 VFTLTITFFFMIYI
+62 VFTLAITFFFMIYI
-76 NGMVS
+76 NGIVS
-81 RHRNHELGLYSI
+81 RRRNHELGLYSI

-98 SDLGRMIFF
+98 SDLGKMIFF
-107 IDAIMFAASSVLGLM
+107 IDAIMFAASSVLGLV
-122 FGATFIKFVGLGLK
+122 FGATFVKFVGLGLK
-136 KMLDM
+136 QLLDM
-141 GYLNIP
+141 ERLNVP
-147 MFSPVAAI
+147 MFSSVAAV
-155 ICVGYFA
+155 ICIGYFA

-189 KREKEPRGSWIF
+189 EREKEPRGSWIF
-201 GIAGIVTLGAGYV
+201 GIAGVVALCTGYAL
-214 IAVRINASINA
+214 AVRMKVSMDA
-225 VNSFMLAVILVVIGT
+225 VTSFMLAVVLVVIGT

-257 NKNFYYKR
+257 NKNFYYRR
-265 NHFISVSGMLYRMKQ
+265 NHFISVSGMIYRMKQ

-300 MTGTLRLSQEATIK
+300 TTGTLRLSQEATLK

-325 ETPISHADKMT
+325 KTPISHSDKMM
-336 IQSKAKDHHVT
+336 IQSKAKDNHVT

-352 NMTMT
+352 NMMMT
-357 QPIYGNFSGS
+357 EPIYGNFSGS
-367 TYSVSKA
+367 TYSVSKTV
-374 FDKSA
+374 DMSTE
-379 ANQLFAVPVADYNRI
+379 NQLFAVPVADYNRI

-405 ILMYSSKGGYDKK
+405 ILMYSSKGGYDKN

-428 VRHLDGF
+428 VRHIDSF

-442 RTVFKPI
+442 RTIFKPI
-449 FVFAKNKQ
+449 FVFAKDKT

-485 AGLENKFTT
+485 AGLENKFMT

-502 DPYPYMDSFSDRPS
+502 GTYMDSFADRPTI
-516 VSEIFNH
+516 SEISNQMY
-523 LFGGLL
+523 GGLL

-596 NVGFAIPAIQK
+596 NFGFAIPAIQK

-612 SMYDNL
+612 SMYDK
-618 LLIKFG
+618 LLIVKFG
-624 IVSVAVTFLGYVAV
+624 IISLAVTFLGYVAV
-638 YKLTANVYENIV
+638 YKLTTNVYENIV

>member
-1 MLKLKLAR
+1 MLKLKLSR

-50 GAGLIQ
+50 GSVLIQ

-62 VFTLTITFFFMIYI
+62 VFTLAITFFFMIYI
-76 NGMVS
+76 NGIVS
-81 RHRNHELGLYSI
+81 RRRNHELGLYSI

-98 SDLGRMIFF
+98 SDLGKMIFF
-107 IDAIMFAASSVLGLM
+107 IDAIMFVASSVLGLV
-122 FGATFIKFVGLGLK
+122 FGATFVKFVGLGLK
-136 KMLDM
+136 KLLDM
-141 GYLNIP
+141 GRFDIP
-147 MFSPVAAI
+147 VFSSVAAI

-175 LRSVNPLDLWKATN
+175 LRSVNPLDLWKAAN

-201 GIAGIVTLGAGYV
+201 GIVGVIALGSGYA
-214 IAVRINASINA
+214 IAVRMKASMDA
-225 VNSFMLAVILVVIGT
+225 VTSFMLAVILVVIGT

-265 NHFISVSGMLYRMKQ
+265 NHFISVSGMIYRMKQ

-300 MTGTLRLSQEATIK
+300 TTGTLRLSQEATVR

-325 ETPISHADKMT
+325 KTPISYADKMT
-336 IQSKAKDHHVT
+336 IQSKAKDNHVT

-357 QPIYGNFSGS
+357 EPIYGNFSGS
-367 TYSVSKA
+367 AYSVSKTV
-374 FDKSA
+374 DMSTE
-379 ANQLFAVPVADYNRI
+379 NQLFAVPVADYNRI

-405 ILMYSSKGGYDKK
+405 ILMCSSKGGYDKN

-428 VRHLDGF
+428 VRHIDSF
-435 DFYFDYQ
+435 DFYFNYQ
-442 RTVFKPI
+442 RTIFKPI
-449 FVFAKNKQ
+449 FVFAKDRK

-476 KKSDLKKYT
+476 KKSDLKRYA
-485 AGLENKFTT
+485 AGLGDKFTA
-494 VVKKKNSQ
+494 VVKKNSQ
-502 DPYPYMDSFSDRPS
+502 EPYMDSFTDRPS
-516 VSEIFNH
+516 VSDLFNQ

-607 VLVLL
+607 MLVLL
-612 SMYDNL
+612 SMYDKL
-618 LLIKFG
+618 LLVKFG
-624 IVSVAVTFLGYVAV
+624 IVSLAVTFLGYVAV
-638 YKLTANVYENIV
+638 YKLTTNVYENIV

>member
-1 MLKLKLAR
+1 MLKLKLSR

-50 GAGLIQ
+50 GSVLIQ

-62 VFTLTITFFFMIYI
+62 VFTLAITFFFMIYI
-76 NGMVS
+76 NGIVS
-81 RHRNHELGLYSI
+81 RRRNHELGLYSI

-98 SDLGRMIFF
+98 SDLGKMIFF
-107 IDAIMFAASSVLGLM
+107 IDAIMFVASSVLGLV
-122 FGATFIKFVGLGLK
+122 FGATFVKFVGLGLK
-136 KMLDM
+136 KLLDM
-141 GYLNIP
+141 GRFDIP
-147 MFSPVAAI
+147 VFSSVAAI

-175 LRSVNPLDLWKATN
+175 LRSVNPLDLWKAAN

-201 GIAGIVTLGAGYV
+201 GIVGVIALGSGYA
-214 IAVRINASINA
+214 IAVRMKASMDA
-225 VNSFMLAVILVVIGT
+225 VTSFMLAVILVVIGT

-265 NHFISVSGMLYRMKQ
+265 NHFISVSGMIYRMKQ

-300 MTGTLRLSQEATIK
+300 TTGTLRLSQEATVR

-325 ETPISHADKMT
+325 KTPISHADKMT
-336 IQSKAKDHHVT
+336 IQSKAKDNHVT

-352 NMTMT
+352 NMMMT
-357 QPIYGNFSGS
+357 EPIYGNFSGS
-367 TYSVSKA
+367 AYSVSKTV
-374 FDKSA
+374 DMSTE
-379 ANQLFAVPVADYNRI
+379 NQLFAVPVADYNRI

-405 ILMYSSKGGYDKK
+405 ILMCSSKGGYDKN

-428 VRHLDGF
+428 VRHIDSF
-435 DFYFDYQ
+435 DFYFDYE
-442 RTVFKPI
+442 RTIFKPI
-449 FVFAKNKQ
+449 FVFAKDKT

-476 KKSDLKKYT
+476 KKSDLKRYA
-485 AGLENKFTT
+485 AGLGDKFTA
-494 VVKKKNSQ
+494 VVNKNSQ
-502 DPYPYMDSFSDRPS
+502 EPYMDSFTDRPS
-516 VSEIFNH
+516 VSDLFNQ

-607 VLVLL
+607 MLVLL
-612 SMYDNL
+612 SMYDKL
-618 LLIKFG
+618 LLVKFG
-624 IVSVAVTFLGYVAV
+624 IVSLAITFLGYVAV
-638 YKLTANVYENIV
+638 YKLTTNVYESIV

>member
-1 MLKLKLAR
+1 MLKLKLSR

-50 GAGLIQ
+50 GSVLIQ

-62 VFTLTITFFFMIYI
+62 VFTLAITFFFMIYI
-76 NGMVS
+76 NGIVS
-81 RHRNHELGLYSI
+81 RRRNHELGLYSI

-98 SDLGRMIFF
+98 SDLGKMIFF
-107 IDAIMFAASSVLGLM
+107 IDAIMFVASSVLGLV
-122 FGATFIKFVGLGLK
+122 FGATFVKFVGLGLK
-136 KMLDM
+136 KLLDM
-141 GYLNIP
+141 GHFDIP
-147 MFSPVAAI
+147 VFSSVAAI

-175 LRSVNPLDLWKATN
+175 LRSVNPLDLWKAAN

-201 GIAGIVTLGAGYV
+201 GIVGVIALGSGYA
-214 IAVRINASINA
+214 IAVRMKASMDA
-225 VNSFMLAVILVVIGT
+225 VTSFMLAVILVVIGT

-265 NHFISVSGMLYRMKQ
+265 NHFISVSGMIYRMKQ

-300 MTGTLRLSQEATIK
+300 TTGTLRLSQEATVR

-325 ETPISHADKMT
+325 KTPISHADKMT
-336 IQSKAKDHHVT
+336 IQSKAKDNHVT

-357 QPIYGNFSGS
+357 EPIYGNFSGS
-367 TYSVSKA
+367 AYSVSKTV
-374 FDKSA
+374 DMSTE
-379 ANQLFAVPVADYNRI
+379 NQLFAVPVADYNRI

-405 ILMYSSKGGYDKK
+405 ILMYSSKGGYDKN

-428 VRHLDGF
+428 VRHIDSF
-435 DFYFDYQ
+435 DFYFDYE
-442 RTVFKPI
+442 RTIFKPI
-449 FVFAKNKQ
+449 FVFAKDKT

-476 KKSDLKKYT
+476 KKSDLKRYA
-485 AGLENKFTT
+485 AGLGDKFTA
-494 VVKKKNSQ
+494 VVNKNSQ
-502 DPYPYMDSFSDRPS
+502 EPYMDSFTDRPS
-516 VSEIFNH
+516 VSDLFNQ

-607 VLVLL
+607 MLVFL
-612 SMYDNL
+612 SMYDKFL
-618 LLIKFG
+618 LVKFG

-638 YKLTANVYENIV
+638 YKLTTNVYENIV

>member
-50 GAGLIQ
+50 GSGLIQ

-62 VFTLTITFFFMIYI
+62 VFTLAITFFFMIYI
-76 NGMVS
+76 NGIVS
-81 RHRNHELGLYSI
+81 RRRNHELGLYSI

-98 SDLGRMIFF
+98 SDLGKMIFF
-107 IDAIMFAASSVLGLM
+107 IDAIMFGASSVLGLV
-122 FGATFIKFVGLGLK
+122 FGATFVKFVGLGLK
-136 KMLDM
+136 KLLDM
-141 GYLNIP
+141 ERLNVP
-147 MFSPVAAI
+147 MFSSVAAV
-155 ICVGYFA
+155 ICIGYFA

-201 GIAGIVTLGAGYV
+201 GIAGVVALGSGYA
-214 IAVRINASINA
+214 IAVRMKASMDA
-225 VNSFMLAVILVVIGT
+225 VTSFMLAVILVVIGT

-265 NHFISVSGMLYRMKQ
+265 NHFISVSGMIYRMKQ

-300 MTGTLRLSQEATIK
+300 TTGTLRLSQEATVR

-325 ETPISHADKMT
+325 NTPISYADKMT
-336 IQSKAKDHHVT
+336 IQSKAKDNHVT

-357 QPIYGNFSGS
+357 EPIYGNFSGS
-367 TYSVSKA
+367 AYSVSKTV
-374 FDKSA
+374 DMSTE
-379 ANQLFAVPVADYNRI
+379 NQLFAVPVADYNRI

-405 ILMYSSKGGYDKK
+405 ILMCSSKGGYDKN

-428 VRHLDGF
+428 VRHIDSF

-442 RTVFKPI
+442 RTIFKPI
-449 FVFAKNKQ
+449 FVFAKDRK

-476 KKSDLKKYT
+476 KKSDLKRYA
-485 AGLENKFTT
+485 AGLGDKFTA
-494 VVKKKNSQ
+494 VVKKNSQ
-502 DPYPYMDSFSDRPS
+502 EPYMDSFTDRPS
-516 VSEIFNH
+516 VSDLFNQ

-607 VLVLL
+607 MLVLL
-612 SMYDNL
+612 SMYDKL
-618 LLIKFG
+618 LLVKFG
-624 IVSVAVTFLGYVAV
+624 IVSLAVTFLGYVAV
-638 YKLTANVYENIV
+638 YKLTTNVYENIV

>member
-9 QTISKNLQLYLPFL
+9 QTIGKNLQLYLPFL

-38 MTTNK
+38 MTTNR
-43 SLEKQNY
+43 SLERQNY
-50 GAGLIQ
+50 GSGLIQ

-62 VFTLTITFFFMIYI
+62 VFTLAITFFFMIYI
-76 NGMVS
+76 NGIVS
-81 RHRNHELGLYSI
+81 RRRNHELGLYSI

-98 SDLGRMIFF
+98 SDLGKMIFF
-107 IDAIMFAASSVLGLM
+107 IDAIMFVASSVLGLV
-122 FGATFIKFVGLGLK
+122 FGATFVKFVGLGLK
-136 KMLDM
+136 KLLDM
-141 GYLNIP
+141 GRFDIP
-147 MFSPVAAI
+147 VFSSVAAI

-175 LRSVNPLDLWKATN
+175 LRSVNPLDLWKAAN

-201 GIAGIVTLGAGYV
+201 GIVGVIALGSGYA
-214 IAVRINASINA
+214 IAVRMKASMDA
-225 VNSFMLAVILVVIGT
+225 VTSFMLAVILVVIGT

-265 NHFISVSGMLYRMKQ
+265 NHFISVSGMIYRMKQ

-300 MTGTLRLSQEATIK
+300 TTGTLRLSQEATVR

-325 ETPISHADKMT
+325 KTPISHADKMT
-336 IQSKAKDHHVT
+336 IQSKAKDNHVT

-357 QPIYGNFSGS
+357 EPIYGNFSGS
-367 TYSVSKA
+367 AYSVSKTV
-374 FDKSA
+374 DMSTE
-379 ANQLFAVPVADYNRI
+379 NQLFAVPVADYNRI

-405 ILMYSSKGGYDKK
+405 ILMYSSKGGYDKN

-428 VRHLDGF
+428 VRHIDSF
-435 DFYFDYQ
+435 DFYFDYE
-442 RTVFKPI
+442 RTIFKPI
-449 FVFAKNKQ
+449 FVFAKDKT

-476 KKSDLKKYT
+476 KKSDLKRYA
-485 AGLENKFTT
+485 AGLGDKFTA
-494 VVKKKNSQ
+494 VVNKNSQ
-502 DPYPYMDSFSDRPS
+502 EPYMDSFTDRPS
-516 VSEIFNH
+516 VSDLFNQ

-607 VLVLL
+607 MLVLL
-612 SMYDNL
+612 SMYDKL
-618 LLIKFG
+618 LLVKFG
-624 IVSVAVTFLGYVAV
+624 IVSLAITFLGYVAV
-638 YKLTANVYENIV
+638 YKLTTNVYESIV

>member
-1 MLKLKLAR
+1 MLKLKLSR

-50 GAGLIQ
+50 GSVLIQ

-62 VFTLTITFFFMIYI
+62 VFTLAITFFFMIYI
-76 NGMVS
+76 NGIVS
-81 RHRNHELGLYSI
+81 RRRNHELGLYSI

-98 SDLGRMIFF
+98 SDLGKMIFF
-107 IDAIMFAASSVLGLM
+107 IDAIMFVASSVLGLV
-122 FGATFIKFVGLGLK
+122 FGATFVKFVGLGLK
-136 KMLDM
+136 KLLDM
-141 GYLNIP
+141 GRFDIP
-147 MFSPVAAI
+147 VFSSVAAI

-175 LRSVNPLDLWKATN
+175 LRSVNPLDLWKAAN

-201 GIAGIVTLGAGYV
+201 GIVGVIALGSGYA
-214 IAVRINASINA
+214 IAVRMKASMDA
-225 VNSFMLAVILVVIGT
+225 VTSFMLAVILVVIGT

-245 AFSIIFLKMLRK
+245 VFSIIFLKMLRK

-265 NHFISVSGMLYRMKQ
+265 NHFISVSGMIYRMKQ

-300 MTGTLRLSQEATIK
+300 TTGTLRLSQEATVR

-325 ETPISHADKMT
+325 KTPISHADKMT
-336 IQSKAKDHHVT
+336 IQSKAKDNHVT

-352 NMTMT
+352 NMMMT
-357 QPIYGNFSGS
+357 EPIYGNFSGS
-367 TYSVSKA
+367 AYSVSKTV
-374 FDKSA
+374 DMSTE
-379 ANQLFAVPVADYNRI
+379 NQLFAVPVADYNRI

-405 ILMYSSKGGYDKK
+405 ILMCSSKGGYDKN

-428 VRHLDGF
+428 VRHIDSF
-435 DFYFDYQ
+435 DFYFDYE
-442 RTVFKPI
+442 RTIFKPI
-449 FVFAKNKQ
+449 FVFAKDKT

-476 KKSDLKKYT
+476 KKSDLKRYA
-485 AGLENKFTT
+485 AGLGDKFTA
-494 VVKKKNSQ
+494 VVNKNSQ
-502 DPYPYMDSFSDRPS
+502 EPYMDSFTDRPS
-516 VSEIFNH
+516 VSDLFNQ

-607 VLVLL
+607 MLVLL
-612 SMYDNL
+612 SMYDKL
-618 LLIKFG
+618 LLVKFG
-624 IVSVAVTFLGYVAV
+624 IVSLAITFLGYVAV
-638 YKLTANVYENIV
+638 YKLTTNVYESIV

>member
-1 MLKLKLAR
+1 MLKLKLSR

-50 GAGLIQ
+50 GSVLIQ

-62 VFTLTITFFFMIYI
+62 VFTLAITFFFMIYI
-76 NGMVS
+76 NGIVS
-81 RHRNHELGLYSI
+81 RRRNHELGLYSI

-98 SDLGRMIFF
+98 SDLGKMIFF
-107 IDAIMFAASSVLGLM
+107 IDAIMFVASSVLGLV
-122 FGATFIKFVGLGLK
+122 FGATFVKFVGLGLK
-136 KMLDM
+136 KLLDM
-141 GYLNIP
+141 GRFDIP
-147 MFSPVAAI
+147 VFSSVAAI

-175 LRSVNPLDLWKATN
+175 LRSVNPLDLWKAAN

-201 GIAGIVTLGAGYV
+201 GIVGVIALGSGYA
-214 IAVRINASINA
+214 IAVRMKASMDA
-225 VNSFMLAVILVVIGT
+225 VTSFMLAVILVVIGT

-265 NHFISVSGMLYRMKQ
+265 NHFISVSGMIHRMKQ

-300 MTGTLRLSQEATIK
+300 TTGTLRLSQEATVR

-325 ETPISHADKMT
+325 KTPISHADKMT
-336 IQSKAKDHHVT
+336 IQSKAKDNHVT

-357 QPIYGNFSGS
+357 EPIYGNFSGS
-367 TYSVSKA
+367 AYSVSKTV
-374 FDKSA
+374 DMSTE
-379 ANQLFAVPVADYNRI
+379 NQLFAVPVADYNRI

-405 ILMYSSKGGYDKK
+405 ILMYSSKGGYDKN

-428 VRHLDGF
+428 VRHIDSF
-435 DFYFDYQ
+435 DFYFDYE
-442 RTVFKPI
+442 RTIFKPI
-449 FVFAKNKQ
+449 FVFAKDKT

-476 KKSDLKKYT
+476 KKSDLKRYA
-485 AGLENKFTT
+485 AGLGDKFTA
-494 VVKKKNSQ
+494 VVNKNSQ
-502 DPYPYMDSFSDRPS
+502 EPYMDSFTDRPS
-516 VSEIFNH
+516 VSDLFNQ

-607 VLVLL
+607 MLVLL
-612 SMYDNL
+612 SMYDKL
-618 LLIKFG
+618 LLVKFG
-624 IVSVAVTFLGYVAV
+624 IVSLAVTFLGYVAV
-638 YKLTANVYENIV
+638 YKLTTNVYENIV

>member
-1 MLKLKLAR
+1 MLKLKLSR

-50 GAGLIQ
+50 GSVLIQ

-62 VFTLTITFFFMIYI
+62 VFTLAITFFFMIYI
-76 NGMVS
+76 NSIVS
-81 RHRNHELGLYSI
+81 RRRNHELGLYSI

-98 SDLGRMIFF
+98 SDLGKMIFF
-107 IDAIMFAASSVLGLM
+107 IDAIMFVASSVLGLV
-122 FGATFIKFVGLGLK
+122 FGATFVKFVGLGLK
-136 KMLDM
+136 KLLDM
-141 GYLNIP
+141 GRFDIP
-147 MFSPVAAI
+147 VFSSVAAI

-201 GIAGIVTLGAGYV
+201 GIVGVIALGSGYA
-214 IAVRINASINA
+214 IAVRMKASMDA
-225 VNSFMLAVILVVIGT
+225 VTSFMLAVILVVIGT

-265 NHFISVSGMLYRMKQ
+265 NHFISVSGMIYRMKQ

-300 MTGTLRLSQEATIK
+300 TTGTLRLSQEATVR

-325 ETPISHADKMT
+325 KTPISYADKMT
-336 IQSKAKDHHVT
+336 IQSKAKDNHVT

-357 QPIYGNFSGS
+357 EPIYGNFSGS
-367 TYSVSKA
+367 AYSVSKTV
-374 FDKSA
+374 DMSTE
-379 ANQLFAVPVADYNRI
+379 NQLFAVPVADYNRI

-405 ILMYSSKGGYDKK
+405 ILMCSSKGGYDKN

-428 VRHLDGF
+428 VRHIDSF

-442 RTVFKPI
+442 RTIFKPI
-449 FVFAKNKQ
+449 FVFAKDRK

-476 KKSDLKKYT
+476 KKSDLKRYA
-485 AGLENKFTT
+485 AGLGDKFTA
-494 VVKKKNSQ
+494 VVKKNSQ
-502 DPYPYMDSFSDRPS
+502 EPYMDSFTDRPS
-516 VSEIFNH
+516 VSDLFNQ

-551 VSEGYADRDRFKT
+551 VSEGYADRERFKT

-607 VLVLL
+607 MLVLL
-612 SMYDNL
+612 SMYDKL
-618 LLIKFG
+618 LLVKFG
-624 IVSVAVTFLGYVAV
+624 IVSLAVTFLGYVAV
-638 YKLTANVYENIV
+638 YKLTTNVYENIV

>member
-50 GAGLIQ
+50 GSGLIQ

-62 VFTLTITFFFMIYI
+62 VFTLAITFFFMIYI
-76 NGMVS
+76 NGIVS
-81 RHRNHELGLYSI
+81 RRRNHELGLYSI

-98 SDLGRMIFF
+98 SDLGKMIFF
-107 IDAIMFAASSVLGLM
+107 IDAIMFGASSVLGLV
-122 FGATFIKFVGLGLK
+122 FGATFVKFVGLGLK
-136 KMLDM
+136 KLLDM
-141 GYLNIP
+141 ERLNVP
-147 MFSPVAAI
+147 MFSSVAAI
-155 ICVGYFA
+155 ICIGYFA

-201 GIAGIVTLGAGYV
+201 GIAGVVALCTGYA
-214 IAVRINASINA
+214 IAVRMKVSMDA
-225 VNSFMLAVILVVIGT
+225 VTSFMLAVVLVVIGT

-265 NHFISVSGMLYRMKQ
+265 NHFISVSGMIYRMKQ

-300 MTGTLRLSQEATIK
+300 TTGTLRLSQEATLK

-325 ETPISHADKMT
+325 KTPISHADKMM
-336 IQSKAKDHHVT
+336 IQSRAKDNHVT

-357 QPIYGNFSGS
+357 GPIYGNFSGS
-367 TYSVSKA
+367 AYSVSKGV
-374 FDKSA
+374 DMSTG
-379 ANQLFAVPVADYNRI
+379 NQLFAVPVADYNRI

-405 ILMYSSKGGYDKK
+405 ILMCSSKDGYDKN

-428 VRHLDGF
+428 VRHIDSF
-435 DFYFDYQ
+435 DFYFNYQ
-442 RTVFKPI
+442 RTIFKPI
-449 FVFAKNKQ
+449 FVFAKDKQ

-485 AGLENKFTT
+485 AGLENKFMTI
-494 VVKKKNSQ
+494 VKKKNSQ
-502 DPYPYMDSFSDRPS
+502 GTYMDSFADRLS
-516 VSEIFNH
+516 VSEIFNQMY
-523 LFGGLL
+523 GGLL
-529 FIGIFVSIVM
+529 FVGIFVSIVM

-570 SREETKSAINSQV
+570 SREETKSAINSQI

-607 VLVLL
+607 MLVLL
-612 SMYDNL
+612 AMYDKL
-618 LLIKFG
+618 LLVKFG
-624 IVSVAVTFLGYVAV
+624 IVSLAVTFLGYVAV
-638 YKLTANVYENIV
+638 YKLTTNVYENIV

>member
-9 QTISKNLQLYLPFL
+9 QTIGKNLQLYLPFL

-38 MTTNK
+38 MTTNR
-43 SLEKQNY
+43 SLERQNY
-50 GAGLIQ
+50 GSGLIQ

-62 VFTLTITFFFMIYI
+62 VFTLAITFFFMIYI
-76 NGMVS
+76 NGIVS
-81 RHRNHELGLYSI
+81 RRRNHELGLYSI
-93 LGMTR
+93 LGMTI
-98 SDLGRMIFF
+98 SDLGKMIFF
-107 IDAIMFAASSVLGLM
+107 IDAIMFAASSVLGLV
-122 FGATFIKFVGLGLK
+122 FGATFVKFVGLGLK
-136 KMLDM
+136 KLLDM
-141 GYLNIP
+141 GRFDIP
-147 MFSPVAAI
+147 VFSSVAAI

-201 GIAGIVTLGAGYV
+201 GIVGVIALGSGYA
-214 IAVRINASINA
+214 IAVRMKASMDA
-225 VNSFMLAVILVVIGT
+225 VTSFMLAVILVVIGT

-265 NHFISVSGMLYRMKQ
+265 NHFISVSGMIYRMKQ

-300 MTGTLRLSQEATIK
+300 TTGTLRLSQEATVR

-325 ETPISHADKMT
+325 KTPISHADKMT
-336 IQSKAKDHHVT
+336 IQSKAKDNHVT

-357 QPIYGNFSGS
+357 GPIYGNFSGS
-367 TYSVSKA
+367 AYSVSKTV
-374 FDKSA
+374 DMSTE
-379 ANQLFAVPVADYNRI
+379 NQLFAVPVVDYNRI

-405 ILMYSSKGGYDKK
+405 ILMCSSKGGYDKN

-428 VRHLDGF
+428 VRHIDSF

-442 RTVFKPI
+442 RTIFKPI
-449 FVFAKNKQ
+449 FVFAKDRK

-476 KKSDLKKYT
+476 KKSDLKRYA
-485 AGLENKFTT
+485 AGLGDKFTA
-494 VVKKKNSQ
+494 VVKKNSQ
-502 DPYPYMDSFSDRPS
+502 EPYMDSFTDRPS
-516 VSEIFNH
+516 VSDLFNQ

-607 VLVLL
+607 MLVLL
-612 SMYDNL
+612 SMYDKL
-618 LLIKFG
+618 LLVKFG
-624 IVSVAVTFLGYVAV
+624 IVSLAVTFLGYVAV
-638 YKLTANVYENIV
+638 YKLTTNVYENIV

>member
-1 MLKLKLAR
+1 MLKLKLSR
-9 QTISKNLQLYLPFL
+9 QIISKNLQLYLPFL

-50 GAGLIQ
+50 GSVLIQ

-62 VFTLTITFFFMIYI
+62 VFTLAITFFFMIYI
-76 NGMVS
+76 NGIVS
-81 RHRNHELGLYSI
+81 RRRNHELGLYSI

-98 SDLGRMIFF
+98 SDLGKMIFF
-107 IDAIMFAASSVLGLM
+107 IDAIMFAASSVLGLV
-122 FGATFIKFVGLGLK
+122 FGATFVKFVGLGLK
-136 KMLDM
+136 KLLDM
-141 GYLNIP
+141 ERLNVP
-147 MFSPVAAI
+147 MFSSVAAI
-155 ICVGYFA
+155 ICIGYFA

-175 LRSVNPLDLWKATN
+175 LRSVNPLDLWKAAN

-201 GIAGIVTLGAGYV
+201 GIVGVIALGSGYA
-214 IAVRINASINA
+214 IAVRMKASMDA
-225 VNSFMLAVILVVIGT
+225 VTSFMLAVILVVIGT

-265 NHFISVSGMLYRMKQ
+265 NHFISVSGMIYRMKQ

-300 MTGTLRLSQEATIK
+300 TTGTLRLSQEATVR

-325 ETPISHADKMT
+325 KTPISHADKMT
-336 IQSKAKDHHVT
+336 IQSKAKDNHVT

-357 QPIYGNFSGS
+357 GPIYGNFSGS
-367 TYSVSKA
+367 AYSVSKTV
-374 FDKSA
+374 DMSTE
-379 ANQLFAVPVADYNRI
+379 NQLFAVPVADYNRI

-405 ILMYSSKGGYDKK
+405 ILMYSSKGGYDKN

-428 VRHLDGF
+428 VRHIDSF
-435 DFYFDYQ
+435 DFYFDYEQ
-442 RTVFKPI
+442 TIFKPI
-449 FVFAKNKQ
+449 FVFAKDKT

-476 KKSDLKKYT
+476 KKSDLKRYA
-485 AGLENKFTT
+485 AGLGDKFTA
-494 VVKKKNSQ
+494 VVNKNSQ
-502 DPYPYMDSFSDRPS
+502 EPYMDSFTDRPS
-516 VSEIFNH
+516 VSDLFNQ

-607 VLVLL
+607 MLVLL
-612 SMYDNL
+612 SMYDKL
-618 LLIKFG
+618 LLVKFG
-624 IVSVAVTFLGYVAV
+624 IVSLAVTFLGYVAV
-638 YKLTANVYENIV
+638 YKLTTNVYENIV

>member
-1 MLKLKLAR
+1 MLKLKLSR
-9 QTISKNLQLYLPFL
+9 QIISKNLQLYLPFL

-50 GAGLIQ
+50 GSVLIQ

-62 VFTLTITFFFMIYI
+62 VFTLAITFFFMIYI
-76 NGMVS
+76 NGIVS
-81 RHRNHELGLYSI
+81 RRRNHELGLYSI

-98 SDLGRMIFF
+98 SDLGKMIFF
-107 IDAIMFAASSVLGLM
+107 IDAIMFAASSVLGLV
-122 FGATFIKFVGLGLK
+122 FGATFVKFVGLGLK
-136 KMLDM
+136 QLLDM
-141 GYLNIP
+141 ERLNVP
-147 MFSPVAAI
+147 MFSSVAAV
-155 ICVGYFA
+155 ICIGYFA

-189 KREKEPRGSWIF
+189 EREKEPRGSWIF
-201 GIAGIVTLGAGYV
+201 GIAGVVALCTGYAL
-214 IAVRINASINA
+214 AVRMKVSMDA
-225 VNSFMLAVILVVIGT
+225 VTSFMLAVVLVVIGT

-265 NHFISVSGMLYRMKQ
+265 NHFISVSGMIYRMKQ

-300 MTGTLRLSQEATIK
+300 TTGTLRLSQEATLK

-325 ETPISHADKMT
+325 KTPISHSDKMM
-336 IQSKAKDHHVT
+336 IQSKAKDNHVT

-352 NMTMT
+352 NMMMT
-357 QPIYGNFSGS
+357 EPIYGNFSGS
-367 TYSVSKA
+367 IYSVSKTV
-374 FDKSA
+374 DMSTE
-379 ANQLFAVPVADYNRI
+379 NQLFAVPVSDYNRI

-405 ILMYSSKGGYDKK
+405 ILMYSSKGGYDKN

-428 VRHLDGF
+428 VRHIDSF

-442 RTVFKPI
+442 RTIFKPI
-449 FVFAKNKQ
+449 FVFAKDKT

-485 AGLENKFTT
+485 AGLENKFMT

-502 DPYPYMDSFSDRPS
+502 GTYMDSFADRPTI
-516 VSEIFNH
+516 SEISNQMY
-523 LFGGLL
+523 GGLL

-607 VLVLL
+607 MLVLL
-612 SMYDNL
+612 SMYDK
-618 LLIKFG
+618 LLIVKFG
-624 IVSVAVTFLGYVAV
+624 IISLAVTFLGYVAV
-638 YKLTANVYENIV
+638 YKLTTNVYENIV

>member
-1 MLKLKLAR
+1 MLKLKLSR
-9 QTISKNLQLYLPFL
+9 QIISKNLQLYLPFL

-50 GAGLIQ
+50 GSVLIQ

-62 VFTLTITFFFMIYI
+62 VFTLAITFFFMIYI
-76 NGMVS
+76 NGIVS
-81 RHRNHELGLYSI
+81 RRRNHELGLYSI

-98 SDLGRMIFF
+98 SDLGKMIFF
-107 IDAIMFAASSVLGLM
+107 IDAIMFAASSVLGLV
-122 FGATFIKFVGLGLK
+122 FGATFVKFVGLGLK
-136 KMLDM
+136 QLLDM
-141 GYLNIP
+141 ERLNVP
-147 MFSPVAAI
+147 MFSSVAAI
-155 ICVGYFA
+155 ICIGYFA

-189 KREKEPRGSWIF
+189 EREKEPRGSWIF
-201 GIAGIVTLGAGYV
+201 GIAGVVALCTGYAL
-214 IAVRINASINA
+214 AVRMKVSMDA
-225 VNSFMLAVILVVIGT
+225 VTSFMLAVVLVVIGT

-265 NHFISVSGMLYRMKQ
+265 NHFISVSGMIYRMKQ

-300 MTGTLRLSQEATIK
+300 TTGTLRLSQEATLK

-325 ETPISHADKMT
+325 KTPISHSDKMM
-336 IQSKAKDHHVT
+336 IQSKAKDNHVT

-352 NMTMT
+352 NMMMT
-357 QPIYGNFSGS
+357 EPIYGNFSGS
-367 TYSVSKA
+367 TYSVSKTV
-374 FDKSA
+374 DMSTE
-379 ANQLFAVPVADYNRI
+379 NQLFAVPVADYNRI

-405 ILMYSSKGGYDKK
+405 ILMYSSKGGYDKN
-418 RLTIKGKTYK
+418 RLTVKGKTYK
-428 VRHLDGF
+428 VRHIDGF

-442 RTVFKPI
+442 RTIFKPI
-449 FVFAKNKQ
+449 FVFAKDKT

-485 AGLENKFTT
+485 AGLENKFMT

-502 DPYPYMDSFSDRPS
+502 GTYMDSFADRPTI
-516 VSEIFNH
+516 SEISNQMY
-523 LFGGLL
+523 GGLL

-539 LIATVVVMYYKQ
+539 LIAAVVVMYYKQ

-612 SMYDNL
+612 SMYDK
-618 LLIKFG
+618 LLIVKFG
-624 IVSVAVTFLGYVAV
+624 IISLAVTFLGYVAV
-638 YKLTANVYENIV
+638 YKLTTNVYENIV

>member
-1 MLKLKLAR
+1 MLKLKLSR
-9 QTISKNLQLYLPFL
+9 QIISKNLQLYLPFL

-50 GAGLIQ
+50 GSVLIQ

-62 VFTLTITFFFMIYI
+62 VFTLAITFFFMIYI
-76 NGMVS
+76 NGIVS
-81 RHRNHELGLYSI
+81 RRRHHELGLYSI

-98 SDLGRMIFF
+98 SDLGKMIFF
-107 IDAIMFAASSVLGLM
+107 IDAIMFAASSVLGLV
-122 FGATFIKFVGLGLK
+122 FGATFVKFVGLGLK
-136 KMLDM
+136 QLLDM
-141 GYLNIP
+141 ERLNVP
-147 MFSPVAAI
+147 MFSSVAAI
-155 ICVGYFA
+155 ICIGYFA

-189 KREKEPRGSWIF
+189 EREKEPRGSWIF
-201 GIAGIVTLGAGYV
+201 GIAGVVALCTGYAL
-214 IAVRINASINA
+214 AVRMKVSMDA
-225 VNSFMLAVILVVIGT
+225 VTSFMLAVILVVIGT

-265 NHFISVSGMLYRMKQ
+265 NHFISVSGMIYRMKQ

-300 MTGTLRLSQEATIK
+300 MTGTLRLSQEATLK

-325 ETPISHADKMT
+325 KTPISHSDKMM
-336 IQSKAKDHHVT
+336 IQSKAKDNHVT

-352 NMTMT
+352 NMMMT
-357 QPIYGNFSGS
+357 EPIYGNFSGS
-367 TYSVSKA
+367 TYSVSKTV
-374 FDKSA
+374 DMSTE
-379 ANQLFAVPVADYNRI
+379 NQLFAVPVADYNRI

-405 ILMYSSKGGYDKK
+405 ILMYSSKGGYDKN

-428 VRHLDGF
+428 GRHIDSF

-442 RTVFKPI
+442 RTIFKPI
-449 FVFAKNKQ
+449 FVFAKDKT

-485 AGLENKFTT
+485 AGLENKFMT

-502 DPYPYMDSFSDRPS
+502 GTYMDSFADRPTI
-516 VSEIFNH
+516 SEISNQMY
-523 LFGGLL
+523 GGLL

-612 SMYDNL
+612 SMYDK
-618 LLIKFG
+618 LLIVKFG
-624 IVSVAVTFLGYVAV
+624 IISLAVTFLGYVAV
-638 YKLTANVYENIV
+638 YKLTTNVYENIV

>member
-50 GAGLIQ
+50 GSVLIQ

-62 VFTLTITFFFMIYI
+62 VFTLAITFFFMIYI
-76 NGMVS
+76 NSIVS
-81 RHRNHELGLYSI
+81 RRRNHELGLYSI

-98 SDLGRMIFF
+98 SDLGKMIFF
-107 IDAIMFAASSVLGLM
+107 IDAIMFVASSVLGLV
-122 FGATFIKFVGLGLK
+122 FGATFVKFVGLGLK
-136 KMLDM
+136 KLLDM
-141 GYLNIP
+141 GRFDIP
-147 MFSPVAAI
+147 VFSSVAAI

-175 LRSVNPLDLWKATN
+175 LRSVNPLDLWKAAN

-201 GIAGIVTLGAGYV
+201 GIVGVIALGSGYA
-214 IAVRINASINA
+214 IAVRMKASMDA
-225 VNSFMLAVILVVIGT
+225 VTSFMLAVILVVIGT

-265 NHFISVSGMLYRMKQ
+265 NHFISVSGMIYRMKQ

-300 MTGTLRLSQEATIK
+300 TTGTLRLSQEATVR

-325 ETPISHADKMT
+325 KTPISYADKMT
-336 IQSKAKDHHVT
+336 IQSKAKDNHVT

-357 QPIYGNFSGS
+357 EPIYGNFSGS
-367 TYSVSKA
+367 AYSVSKTV
-374 FDKSA
+374 DMSTE
-379 ANQLFAVPVADYNRI
+379 NQLFAVPVADYNRI

-405 ILMYSSKGGYDKK
+405 ILMCSSKGGYDKN

-428 VRHLDGF
+428 VRHIDSF

-442 RTVFKPI
+442 RTIFKPI
-449 FVFAKNKQ
+449 FVFAKDRK

-476 KKSDLKKYT
+476 KKSDLKRYA
-485 AGLENKFTT
+485 AGLGDKFTA
-494 VVKKKNSQ
+494 VVKKNSQ
-502 DPYPYMDSFSDRPS
+502 EPYMDSFTDRPS
-516 VSEIFNH
+516 VSDLFNQ

-607 VLVLL
+607 MLVLL
-612 SMYDNL
+612 SMYDKL
-618 LLIKFG
+618 LLVKFG
-624 IVSVAVTFLGYVAV
+624 IVSLAVTFLGYVAV
-638 YKLTANVYENIV
+638 YKLTTNVYESIV

>member
-1 MLKLKLAR
+1 MLKLKLSR
-9 QTISKNLQLYLPFL
+9 QIISKNLQLYLPFL

-50 GAGLIQ
+50 GSVLIQ

-62 VFTLTITFFFMIYI
+62 VFTLAITFFFMIYI
-76 NGMVS
+76 NGIVS
-81 RHRNHELGLYSI
+81 RRRNHELGLYSI

-98 SDLGRMIFF
+98 SDLGKMIFF
-107 IDAIMFAASSVLGLM
+107 IDAIMFAASSVLGLV
-122 FGATFIKFVGLGLK
+122 FGATFVKFVGLGLK
-136 KMLDM
+136 QLLDM
-141 GYLNIP
+141 ERLNVP
-147 MFSPVAAI
+147 MFSSVAAV
-155 ICVGYFA
+155 ICIGYFA

-189 KREKEPRGSWIF
+189 EREKEPRGSWIF
-201 GIAGIVTLGAGYV
+201 GIAGVVALCTGYAL
-214 IAVRINASINA
+214 AVRMKVSMDA
-225 VNSFMLAVILVVIGT
+225 VTSFMLAVVLVVIGT

-265 NHFISVSGMLYRMKQ
+265 NHFISVSGMIYRMKQ

-300 MTGTLRLSQEATIK
+300 TTGTLRLSQEATLK

-325 ETPISHADKMT
+325 KTPISHSDKMM
-336 IQSKAKDHHVT
+336 IQSKAKDNHVT

-352 NMTMT
+352 NMMMT
-357 QPIYGNFSGS
+357 EPIYGNFSGS
-367 TYSVSKA
+367 TYSVSKTV
-374 FDKSA
+374 DMSTE
-379 ANQLFAVPVADYNRI
+379 NQLFAVPVADYNRI

-405 ILMYSSKGGYDKK
+405 ILMYSSKGGYDKN
-418 RLTIKGKTYK
+418 RLTVKGKTYK
-428 VRHLDGF
+428 VRHIDSF

-442 RTVFKPI
+442 RTIFKPI
-449 FVFAKNKQ
+449 FVFAKDKT

-485 AGLENKFTT
+485 AGLENKFMT

-502 DPYPYMDSFSDRPS
+502 GTYMDSFADRPTI
-516 VSEIFNH
+516 SEISNQMY
-523 LFGGLL
+523 GGLL

-607 VLVLL
+607 MLVLL
-612 SMYDNL
+612 AMYDK
-618 LLIKFG
+618 LLIVKFG
-624 IVSVAVTFLGYVAV
+624 IVSLAVTFLGYVAV
-638 YKLTANVYENIV
+638 YKLTTNVYENIV

>member
-1 MLKLKLAR
+1 MLKLKLSR

-50 GAGLIQ
+50 GSVLIQ

-62 VFTLTITFFFMIYI
+62 VFTLAITFFFMIYI
-76 NGMVS
+76 NGIVS
-81 RHRNHELGLYSI
+81 RRRNHELGLYSI

-98 SDLGRMIFF
+98 SDLGKMIFF
-107 IDAIMFAASSVLGLM
+107 IDAIMFVASSVLGLV
-122 FGATFIKFVGLGLK
+122 FGATFVKFVGLGLK
-136 KMLDM
+136 KLLDM
-141 GYLNIP
+141 GRFDIP
-147 MFSPVAAI
+147 VFSSVAAI

-175 LRSVNPLDLWKATN
+175 LRSVNPLDLWKAAN

-201 GIAGIVTLGAGYV
+201 GIVGVIALGSGYA
-214 IAVRINASINA
+214 IAVRMKASMDA
-225 VNSFMLAVILVVIGT
+225 VTSFMLAVILVVIGT

-265 NHFISVSGMLYRMKQ
+265 NHFISVSGMIYRMKQ

-300 MTGTLRLSQEATIK
+300 TTGTLRLSQEATVR

-325 ETPISHADKMT
+325 KTPISHADKMT
-336 IQSKAKDHHVT
+336 IQSKAKDNHVT

-357 QPIYGNFSGS
+357 EPIYGNFSGS
-367 TYSVSKA
+367 AYSVSKTV
-374 FDKSA
+374 DMSTE
-379 ANQLFAVPVADYNRI
+379 NQLFAVPVADYNRI

-405 ILMYSSKGGYDKK
+405 ILMYSSKGGYDKN

-428 VRHLDGF
+428 VRHIDSF
-435 DFYFDYQ
+435 DFYFDYE
-442 RTVFKPI
+442 RTIFKPI
-449 FVFAKNKQ
+449 FVFAKDKT

-476 KKSDLKKYT
+476 KKSDLKRYA
-485 AGLENKFTT
+485 AGLGDKFTA
-494 VVKKKNSQ
+494 VVNKNSQ
-502 DPYPYMDSFSDRPS
+502 EPYMDSFTDRPS
-516 VSEIFNH
+516 VSDLFNQ

-607 VLVLL
+607 MLVLL
-612 SMYDNL
+612 SMYDKL
-618 LLIKFG
+618 LLVKFG
-624 IVSVAVTFLGYVAV
+624 IVSLAVTFLGYVAV
-638 YKLTANVYENIV
+638 YKLTTNVYENIV

>member
-1 MLKLKLAR
+1 MLKLKLSR
-9 QTISKNLQLYLPFL
+9 QIISKNLQLYLPFL

-50 GAGLIQ
+50 GSVLIQ

-62 VFTLTITFFFMIYI
+62 VFTLAITFFFMIYI
-76 NGMVS
+76 NGIVS
-81 RHRNHELGLYSI
+81 RRRNHELGLYSI

-98 SDLGRMIFF
+98 SDLGKMIFF
-107 IDAIMFAASSVLGLM
+107 IDAIMFAASSVLGLV
-122 FGATFIKFVGLGLK
+122 FGATFVKFVGLGLK
-136 KMLDM
+136 QLLDM
-141 GYLNIP
+141 EHLNVP
-147 MFSPVAAI
+147 MFSSVAAI
-155 ICVGYFA
+155 ICIGYFA

-189 KREKEPRGSWIF
+189 EREKEPRGSWIF
-201 GIAGIVTLGAGYV
+201 GIAGVVALCTGYAL
-214 IAVRINASINA
+214 AVRMKVSMDA
-225 VNSFMLAVILVVIGT
+225 VTSFMLAVVLVVIGT

-265 NHFISVSGMLYRMKQ
+265 NHFISVSGMIYRMKQ

-300 MTGTLRLSQEATIK
+300 MTGTLRLSQEATLK

-325 ETPISHADKMT
+325 KTPISHSDKMM
-336 IQSKAKDHHVT
+336 IQSKAKDNHVT

-352 NMTMT
+352 NMMMT
-357 QPIYGNFSGS
+357 EPIYGNFSGS
-367 TYSVSKA
+367 TYSVSKTV
-374 FDKSA
+374 DMSTE
-379 ANQLFAVPVADYNRI
+379 NQLFAVPVADYNRI

-405 ILMYSSKGGYDKK
+405 ILMYSSKGGYDKN
-418 RLTIKGKTYK
+418 RLTVKGKTYK
-428 VRHLDGF
+428 VRHIDSF

-442 RTVFKPI
+442 RTIFKPI
-449 FVFAKNKQ
+449 FVFAKDKT

-485 AGLENKFTT
+485 AGLENKFMT

-502 DPYPYMDSFSDRPS
+502 GTYMDSFADRPTI
-516 VSEIFNH
+516 SEISNQMY
-523 LFGGLL
+523 GGLL

-612 SMYDNL
+612 SMYDK
-618 LLIKFG
+618 LLIVKFG
-624 IVSVAVTFLGYVAV
+624 IISLAVTFLGYVAV
-638 YKLTANVYENIV
+638 YKLTTNVYENIV

>member
-1 MLKLKLAR
+1 MLKLKLSR
-9 QTISKNLQLYLPFL
+9 QIISKNLQLYLPFL

-50 GAGLIQ
+50 GSVLIQ

-62 VFTLTITFFFMIYI
+62 VFTLAITFFFMIYI
-76 NGMVS
+76 NGIVS
-81 RHRNHELGLYSI
+81 RRRNHELGLYSI

-98 SDLGRMIFF
+98 SDLGKMIFF
-107 IDAIMFAASSVLGLM
+107 IDAIMFAASSVLGLV
-122 FGATFIKFVGLGLK
+122 FGATFVKFVGLGLK
-136 KMLDM
+136 QLLDM
-141 GYLNIP
+141 ERLNVP
-147 MFSPVAAI
+147 MFSSIAAI
-155 ICVGYFA
+155 ICIGYFA

-189 KREKEPRGSWIF
+189 EREKEPRGSWIF
-201 GIAGIVTLGAGYV
+201 GIAGVVALCTGYAL
-214 IAVRINASINA
+214 AVRMKVSMDA
-225 VNSFMLAVILVVIGT
+225 VTSFMLAVVLVVIGT

-265 NHFISVSGMLYRMKQ
+265 NHFISVSGMIYRMKQ

-300 MTGTLRLSQEATIK
+300 MTGTLRLSQEATLK

-325 ETPISHADKMT
+325 KTPISHSDKMM
-336 IQSKAKDHHVT
+336 IQSKAKDNHVT

-352 NMTMT
+352 NMMMT
-357 QPIYGNFSGS
+357 EPIYGNFSGS
-367 TYSVSKA
+367 TYSVSKTV
-374 FDKSA
+374 DMSTE
-379 ANQLFAVPVADYNRI
+379 NQLFAVPVADYNRI

-405 ILMYSSKGGYDKK
+405 ILMYSSKGGYDKN

-428 VRHLDGF
+428 VRHIDSF

-442 RTVFKPI
+442 RTIFKPI
-449 FVFAKNKQ
+449 FVFAKDKT

-485 AGLENKFTT
+485 AGLENKFMT

-502 DPYPYMDSFSDRPS
+502 GTYMDSFADRPTI
-516 VSEIFNH
+516 SEISNQMY
-523 LFGGLL
+523 GGLL

-596 NVGFAIPAIQK
+596 NFGFAIPAIQK

-612 SMYDNL
+612 SMYDK
-618 LLIKFG
+618 LLIVKFG
-624 IVSVAVTFLGYVAV
+624 IISLAVTFLGYVAV
-638 YKLTANVYENIV
+638 YKLTTNVYENIV

>member
-1 MLKLKLAR
+1 MLKLKLSR

-50 GAGLIQ
+50 GSVLIQ

-62 VFTLTITFFFMIYI
+62 VFTLAITFFFMIYI
-76 NGMVS
+76 NSIVS
-81 RHRNHELGLYSI
+81 RRRNHELGLYSI

-98 SDLGRMIFF
+98 SDLGKMIFF
-107 IDAIMFAASSVLGLM
+107 IDAIMFVASSVLGLV
-122 FGATFIKFVGLGLK
+122 FGATFVKFVGLGLK
-136 KMLDM
+136 KLLDM
-141 GYLNIP
+141 GRFDIP
-147 MFSPVAAI
+147 VFSSVAAI

-201 GIAGIVTLGAGYV
+201 GIVGVIALGSGYA
-214 IAVRINASINA
+214 IAVRMKASMDA
-225 VNSFMLAVILVVIGT
+225 VTSFMLAVILVVIGT

-265 NHFISVSGMLYRMKQ
+265 NHFISVSGMIYRMKQ

-300 MTGTLRLSQEATIK
+300 TTGTLRLSQEATVR

-325 ETPISHADKMT
+325 KTPISYADKMT
-336 IQSKAKDHHVT
+336 IQSKAKDNHVT

-357 QPIYGNFSGS
+357 EPIYGNFSGS
-367 TYSVSKA
+367 AYSVSKTV
-374 FDKSA
+374 DMSTE
-379 ANQLFAVPVADYNRI
+379 NQLFAVPVADYNRI

-405 ILMYSSKGGYDKK
+405 ILMCSSKGGYDKN

-428 VRHLDGF
+428 VRHIDSF

-442 RTVFKPI
+442 RTIFKPI
-449 FVFAKNKQ
+449 FVFAKDRK

-476 KKSDLKKYT
+476 KKSDLKRYA
-485 AGLENKFTT
+485 AGLGDKFTA
-494 VVKKKNSQ
+494 VVKKNSQ
-502 DPYPYMDSFSDRPS
+502 EPYMDSFTDRPS
-516 VSEIFNH
+516 VSDLFNQ

-607 VLVLL
+607 MLVLL
-612 SMYDNL
+612 SMYDKL
-618 LLIKFG
+618 LLVKFG
-624 IVSVAVTFLGYVAV
+624 IVSLAVTFLGYVAV
-638 YKLTANVYENIV
+638 YKLTTNVYENIV

>member
-1 MLKLKLAR
+1 MLKLKLSR
-9 QTISKNLQLYLPFL
+9 QIISKNLQLYLPFL

-50 GAGLIQ
+50 GSVLIQ

-62 VFTLTITFFFMIYI
+62 VFTLAITFFFMIYI
-76 NGMVS
+76 NGIVS
-81 RHRNHELGLYSI
+81 RRRNHELGLYSI

-98 SDLGRMIFF
+98 SDLGKMIFF
-107 IDAIMFAASSVLGLM
+107 IDAIMFAASSVLGLV
-122 FGATFIKFVGLGLK
+122 FGATFVKFVGLGLK
-136 KMLDM
+136 QLLDM
-141 GYLNIP
+141 ERLNVP
-147 MFSPVAAI
+147 MFSSVAAI
-155 ICVGYFA
+155 ICIGYFA

-189 KREKEPRGSWIF
+189 EREKEPRGSWIF
-201 GIAGIVTLGAGYV
+201 GIAGVVALCTGYAL
-214 IAVRINASINA
+214 AVRMKVSMDA
-225 VNSFMLAVILVVIGT
+225 VTSFMLAVVLVVIGT

-265 NHFISVSGMLYRMKQ
+265 NHFISVSGMIYRMKQ

-300 MTGTLRLSQEATIK
+300 TTGTLRLSQEATLK

-325 ETPISHADKMT
+325 KTPISHSDKMM
-336 IQSKAKDHHVT
+336 IQSKAKDNHVT

-352 NMTMT
+352 NMMMT
-357 QPIYGNFSGS
+357 EPIYGNFSGS
-367 TYSVSKA
+367 TYSVSKTV
-374 FDKSA
+374 DMSTE
-379 ANQLFAVPVADYNRI
+379 NQLFAVPVADYNRI

-405 ILMYSSKGGYDKK
+405 ILMYSSKGGYDKN

-428 VRHLDGF
+428 VRHIDSF

-442 RTVFKPI
+442 RTIFKPI
-449 FVFAKNKQ
+449 FVFAKDKT

-485 AGLENKFTT
+485 AGLENKFMT

-502 DPYPYMDSFSDRPS
+502 GTYMDSFADRPTI
-516 VSEIFNH
+516 SEISNQMY
-523 LFGGLL
+523 GGLL

-596 NVGFAIPAIQK
+596 NFGFAIPAIQK

-612 SMYDNL
+612 SMYDK
-618 LLIKFG
+618 LLIVKFG
-624 IVSVAVTFLGYVAV
+624 IISLAVTFLGYVAV
-638 YKLTANVYENIV
+638 YKLTTNVYENIV

>member
-1 MLKLKLAR
+1 MLKLKLSR
-9 QTISKNLQLYLPFL
+9 QIISKNLQLYLPFL

-50 GAGLIQ
+50 GSVLIQ

-62 VFTLTITFFFMIYI
+62 VFTLAITFFFMIYI
-76 NGMVS
+76 NGIVS
-81 RHRNHELGLYSI
+81 RRRNHELGLYSI

-98 SDLGRMIFF
+98 SDLGKMIFF
-107 IDAIMFAASSVLGLM
+107 IDAIMFAASSVLGLV
-122 FGATFIKFVGLGLK
+122 FGATFVKFVGLGLK
-136 KMLDM
+136 QLLDM
-141 GYLNIP
+141 ERLNVP
-147 MFSPVAAI
+147 MFSSVAAI
-155 ICVGYFA
+155 ICIGYFA

-189 KREKEPRGSWIF
+189 EREKEPRGSWIF
-201 GIAGIVTLGAGYV
+201 GIAGVVALCTGYAL
-214 IAVRINASINA
+214 AVRMKVSMDA
-225 VNSFMLAVILVVIGT
+225 VTSFMLAVVLVVIGT

-265 NHFISVSGMLYRMKQ
+265 NHFISVSGMIYRMKQ

-300 MTGTLRLSQEATIK
+300 TTGTLRLSQEATLK

-325 ETPISHADKMT
+325 KTPISHSDKMM
-336 IQSKAKDHHVT
+336 IQSKAKDNHVT

-357 QPIYGNFSGS
+357 EPIYGNFSGS
-367 TYSVSKA
+367 TYSVSKTV
-374 FDKSA
+374 DMSTE
-379 ANQLFAVPVADYNRI
+379 NQLFAVPVADYNRI

-405 ILMYSSKGGYDKK
+405 ILMYSSKGGYDKN
-418 RLTIKGKTYK
+418 RLTVKGKTYK
-428 VRHLDGF
+428 VRHIDSF

-442 RTVFKPI
+442 RTIFKPI
-449 FVFAKNKQ
+449 FVFAKDKT

-485 AGLENKFTT
+485 AGLENKFMT

-502 DPYPYMDSFSDRPS
+502 GTYMDSFADRPTI
-516 VSEIFNH
+516 SEISNQMY
-523 LFGGLL
+523 GGLL

-612 SMYDNL
+612 SMYDK
-618 LLIKFG
+618 LLIVKFG
-624 IVSVAVTFLGYVAV
+624 IISLAVTFLGYVAV
-638 YKLTANVYENIV
+638 YKLTTNVYENIV